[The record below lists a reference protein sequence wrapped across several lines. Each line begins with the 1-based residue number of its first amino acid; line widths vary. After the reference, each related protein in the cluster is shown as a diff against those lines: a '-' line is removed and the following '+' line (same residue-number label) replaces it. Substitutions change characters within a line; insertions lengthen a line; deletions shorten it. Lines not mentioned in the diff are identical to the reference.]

1 MPRADRLETGM
12 DMATGTDIAELGFDP
27 GTFATALMAPEE
39 FRSKDRLIW
48 AGIDIGV
55 ASCGLC
61 LVDALN
67 HEIVLMASHLF
78 KSPVVDKKKATAAPE
93 SLASVRRGA
102 RSVRRSIMREGR
114 RKKAIRAV
122 LADFGL
128 IPSDAG
134 GEWFSA
140 RRDERETVKLR
151 AKALRYPLNPRELAR
166 VLYSFAGHRG
176 YIDHG
181 KSDKEDDAGKV
192 KKALAANHTALADGG
207 CETFGQY
214 LAGQPRSRNRAGDY
228 SYTADIGMTVDEV
241 RTIFAR
247 QRELGSEIATEALEE
262 RYIDEL
268 TWLTDTSKRDM
279 STYLKVGFCTYRGAP
294 YRRGAMSTISF
305 EMVRAHQT
313 LCNTVILHADGSSS
327 SIPGNTRIEI
337 VRELFAVR
345 KSVKPLKWSG
355 LRRRLGLAGDDSFKG
370 RPVEE
375 EKRECI
381 ALPAWSVLCSGLYDG
396 HRDLLERLH
405 DRIDDADA
413 VCAAL
418 TFASSAASL
427 AGRLAPLALTD
438 DEVEAIADLPYSA
451 RLFSGYASASL
462 EALQMLR
469 GTFED
474 PCIMNLK
481 QAEEESGLAQVRAM
495 LAEERGESAD
505 GLLCAFSE
513 YDPTCKNPVVLRAT
527 AQVRR
532 MVNSAIRRYGLPDT
546 IRVEVARDL
555 KRSKHERK
563 IVEESNKARLE
574 LTEQAKK
581 DIIEFLGLPDG
592 HHVRGR
598 DLAMVK
604 LYREQGGKDPYTGA
618 GIDFRRMLEER
629 GYAEIDHILP
639 ISRTCDDS
647 QANKVLC
654 LTKSNR
660 DKSNRSPYEWMASGE
675 DSAPDWGEFRG
686 RMERW
691 AKNCEP
697 RRYARKKL
705 ANLTCENL
713 AERAGDFIDRNLND
727 TRYMSAALAKWLR
740 ECLPFP
746 RDNHEH
752 VSCVAGGATA
762 LMRSVW
768 GIGITGPD
776 GKKNR
781 DDDRHHAVDAAV
793 IACCTPGIVKNV
805 ALVNEGHVRAGAR
818 QRLLSDSLPYP
829 EFKEQVEAWIP
840 CIVPTLA
847 LPRTVTGSVLKDTVY
862 PYLGRD
868 EAGKDLYLT
877 VKRDKDGRIVERKV
891 NKATTMWKDGQ
902 GGCRKYDEMCALDA
916 VFDSSAGKRGRWT
929 FDPVYCIDIPKRD
942 DVIRTMRAFSKEKA
956 IDMWDTVDVPEGA
969 PRMTIRRGDV
979 LVCDGKAARF
989 HSYNIATNTVRFFP
1003 QRLGKQLQA
1012 TGPLSDEV
1020 FPSPMKW
1027 ESDIRVMQED
1037 CLGLCWLSF
1046 LAERAAVR
1054 VK

>member
-1 MPRADRLETGM
+1 MEKAPGM
-12 DMATGTDIAELGFDP
+12 DIGELGFDP
-27 GTFATALMAPEE
+27 GTFATALMTLEE
-39 FRSKDRLIW
+39 FRSKDRVIE
-48 AGIDIGV
+48 AGLDIGV

-61 LVDALN
+61 LVDVLN

-78 KSPVVDKKKATAAPE
+78 KSPVVDKKKASAAPE

-102 RSVRRSIMREGR
+102 RSVRRNIMREGR

-122 LADFGL
+122 LADAGL
-128 IPSDAG
+128 IPADAG

-140 RRDERETVKLR
+140 RRDERTVVKVR
-151 AKALRYPLNPRELAR
+151 AKALKYPLNSRELAR
-166 VLYSFAGHRG
+166 VLYSFASHRG

-192 KKALAANHTALADGG
+192 KKALAANHAALADGE

-214 LAGQPRSRNRAGDY
+214 LSGQPRSRNRAGDY

-262 RYIDEL
+262 RYIAEL
-268 TWLTDTSKRDM
+268 TWLTDTSKCDM

-313 LCNTVILHADGSSS
+313 LCNAVILHGDGSSS
-327 SIPGNTRIEI
+327 TIPGGVRIEI
-337 VRELFAVR
+337 VRELFAVK

-355 LRRRLGLAGDDSFKG
+355 LRRRLGLAEDDLFKG

-375 EKRECI
+375 EKRDCI
-381 ALPAWSVLCSGLYDG
+381 ALPAWAVLCSGLYDN
-396 HRDLLERLH
+396 HRNLLERLH
-405 DRIDDADA
+405 DHVDDADA
-413 VCAAL
+413 VCSAL

-438 DEVEAIADLPYSA
+438 DEVEAVVDLPYSA

-462 EALQMLR
+462 EALQILR

-474 PCIMNLK
+474 PRIMNLR
-481 QAEEESGLAQVRAM
+481 QAEEASGLAQVRAM
-495 LAEERGESAD
+495 LTEERGESSD

-532 MVNSAIRRYGLPDT
+532 MVNSAIRHYGLPDI
-546 IRVEVARDL
+546 IRVEVAREL
-555 KRSKHERK
+555 KRSKHERE
-563 IVEESNKARLE
+563 IVAEGNRARLE
-574 LTEQAKK
+574 LNEQAKR
-581 DIIEFLGLPDG
+581 DIIEFFGLPDG

-604 LYREQGGKDPYTGA
+604 LYREQGGKDPYSGSS
-618 GIDFRRMLEER
+618 IDFRRMLEEH

-647 QANKVLC
+647 QTNKVLC

-660 DKSNRSPYEWMASGE
+660 DKSNRSPFEWMASGE
-675 DSAPDWGEFRG
+675 DSAPNWGEFCG

-746 RDNHEH
+746 KDDHEH
-752 VSCVAGGATA
+752 VFCVAGGATA
-762 LMRSVW
+762 LMRGVW
-768 GIGITGPD
+768 GVGITGPD
-776 GKKNR
+776 GRKNR

-805 ALVNEGHVRAGAR
+805 ALVNEGHASAEAR
-818 QRLLSDSLPYP
+818 LRLFRDSLPYP
-829 EFKEQVEAWIP
+829 EFKEQVDAWIP
-840 CIVPTLA
+840 CIVPTLT

-877 VKRDKDGRIVERKV
+877 VKKDKEGRTVEKKV

-902 GGCRKYDEMCALDA
+902 GGCRAYGAMCALDA
-916 VFDSSAGKRGRWT
+916 VFDASAGKRGKWT
-929 FDPVYCIDIPKRD
+929 FDPVYCIDIPQRD
-942 DVIRTMRAFSKEKA
+942 DEIRTMRVFSKEKA
-956 IDMWDTVDVPEGA
+956 IDMWDTVEVPEDA
-969 PRMTIRRGDV
+969 PRMTMRRGDV

-989 HSYNIATNTVRFFP
+989 HFYNVSSGAIFTVANRSRDP
-1003 QRLGKQLQA
+1003 KQLQL
-1012 TGPLSDEV
+1012 TGPLSNER
-1020 FPSPMKW
+1020 FPTPSKW
-1027 ESDIRVMQED
+1027 GPDIKVMQED

-1046 LAERAAVR
+1046 LAERAAAQM
-1054 VK
+1054 K

>member
-1 MPRADRLETGM
+1 MEKAPGM
-12 DMATGTDIAELGFDP
+12 DIGELGFDP
-27 GTFATALMAPEE
+27 GTFATALMTLEE
-39 FRSKDRLIW
+39 FRSKDRVIW
-48 AGIDIGV
+48 AGLDIGV

-61 LVDALN
+61 LVDVLN

-78 KSPVVDKKKATAAPE
+78 KSPVVDKKKASAAPE

-102 RSVRRSIMREGR
+102 RSVRRNIMREGR

-122 LADFGL
+122 LADAGL
-128 IPSDAG
+128 IPADAG

-140 RRDERETVKLR
+140 RRDEHTVVKVR
-151 AKALRYPLNPRELAR
+151 AKALKYPLNSRELAR
-166 VLYSFAGHRG
+166 VLYSFASHRG

-192 KKALAANHTALADGG
+192 KKALAANHAALADGE

-214 LAGQPRSRNRAGDY
+214 LSGQPRSRNRAGDY

-262 RYIDEL
+262 RYIAEL

-313 LCNTVILHADGSSS
+313 LCNAVILHGDGSSS
-327 SIPGNTRIEI
+327 TIPGDVRIEI
-337 VRELFAVR
+337 VRELFAVK
-345 KSVKPLKWSG
+345 KSVKPLKWSA
-355 LRRRLGLAGDDSFKG
+355 LRRRLGLAEDDLFKG
-370 RPVEE
+370 CPVEE
-375 EKRECI
+375 EKRDCI
-381 ALPAWSVLCSGLYDG
+381 ALPAWAVLCSGLYDN
-396 HRDLLERLH
+396 HRNLLERLH
-405 DRIDDADA
+405 DHVDDADA
-413 VCAAL
+413 VCSAL

-438 DEVEAIADLPYSA
+438 DEVEVVVDLPYSA

-474 PCIMNLK
+474 PRIMNLR
-481 QAEEESGLAQVRAM
+481 QAEEASGLAQVRAM
-495 LAEERGESAD
+495 LTEERGESSD

-532 MVNSAIRRYGLPDT
+532 MVNSAIRHYGLPDI

-555 KRSKHERK
+555 KRSKHERE
-563 IVEESNKARLE
+563 IVAEGNRARLE
-574 LTEQAKK
+574 LNEQAKR
-581 DIIEFLGLPDG
+581 DIIEFFGLPDG

-604 LYREQGGKDPYTGA
+604 LYREQGGKDPYTGS
-618 GIDFRRMLEER
+618 GIDFRRMLEEH

-647 QANKVLC
+647 QTNKVLC

-660 DKSNRSPYEWMASGE
+660 DKSNRSPFEWMASGE
-675 DSAPDWGEFRG
+675 DSAPDWGEFCG

-746 RDNHEH
+746 KDDHEH
-752 VSCVAGGATA
+752 VFCVAGGATA
-762 LMRSVW
+762 LMRGVW
-768 GIGITGPD
+768 GVGITGPD
-776 GKKNR
+776 GRKNR

-805 ALVNEGHVRAGAR
+805 ALVNEGHAGAEA
-818 QRLLSDSLPYP
+818 RLRLFRDSLPYP
-829 EFKEQVEAWIP
+829 EFKEQVDAWIP
-840 CIVPTLA
+840 CIVPTLT
-847 LPRTVTGSVLKDTVY
+847 LPRSVTGSVLKDTVY

-877 VKRDKDGRIVERKV
+877 VKKDKEGRTVEKKV

-902 GGCRKYDEMCALDA
+902 GGCRAYGAMCALDA
-916 VFDSSAGKRGRWT
+916 VFDASAGKRGKWA
-929 FDPVYCIDIPKRD
+929 FDPVYCIDIPQRD
-942 DVIRTMRAFSKEKA
+942 DEIRTMRVFSKEKA
-956 IDMWDTVDVPEGA
+956 IDMWDTVEVPEDA

-989 HSYNIATNTVRFFP
+989 YCFDISVNAIKLFS
-1003 QRLGKQLQA
+1003 QRGGKTLQA
-1012 TGPLSDEV
+1012 TGPLSDEA
-1020 FPSPMKW
+1020 FPSPSKW
-1027 ESDIRVMQED
+1027 GSDIRVMQED

-1046 LAERAAVR
+1046 LRERAMSQT
-1054 VK
+1054 K

>member
-1 MPRADRLETGM
+1 MEKAPGM
-12 DMATGTDIAELGFDP
+12 DIGELGFDP
-27 GTFATALMAPEE
+27 GTFATALMTLEE
-39 FRSKDRLIW
+39 FRSKDRVIW
-48 AGIDIGV
+48 AGLDIGV

-61 LVDALN
+61 LVDVLN

-78 KSPVVDKKKATAAPE
+78 KSPVVDKKKASAAPE

-102 RSVRRSIMREGR
+102 RSVRRNIMREGR

-122 LADFGL
+122 LADAGL
-128 IPSDAG
+128 IPADAG

-140 RRDERETVKLR
+140 RRDERTVVKVR
-151 AKALRYPLNPRELAR
+151 AKALKYPLNSRELAR
-166 VLYSFAGHRG
+166 VLYSFASHRG

-192 KKALAANHTALADGG
+192 KKALAANHAALADGE

-214 LAGQPRSRNRAGDY
+214 LSGQPRSRNRAGDY

-262 RYIDEL
+262 RYIAEL
-268 TWLTDTSKRDM
+268 TWLTDTSKCDM

-313 LCNTVILHADGSSS
+313 LCNAVILHGDGSTST
-327 SIPGNTRIEI
+327 IPGGVRIEI
-337 VRELFAVR
+337 VRELFAVK

-355 LRRRLGLAGDDSFKG
+355 LRRRLALAEDDLFKG
-370 RPVEE
+370 CPVEE
-375 EKRECI
+375 EKRDCI
-381 ALPAWSVLCSGLYDG
+381 ALPAWAVLCSGLYDNY
-396 HRDLLERLH
+396 RNLLERLH
-405 DRIDDADA
+405 DHVDDADA
-413 VCAAL
+413 VCSAL

-438 DEVEAIADLPYSA
+438 DEVEAVVDLPYSA

-474 PCIMNLK
+474 PRIMNLR
-481 QAEEESGLAQVRAM
+481 QAEEASGLAQVRAM
-495 LAEERGESAD
+495 LTEERGESSD

-532 MVNSAIRRYGLPDT
+532 MVNSAIRHYGLPDI
-546 IRVEVARDL
+546 IRVEVAREL
-555 KRSKHERK
+555 KRSKHERE
-563 IVEESNKARLE
+563 IVAEGNRARLE
-574 LTEQAKK
+574 LNEQAKR
-581 DIIEFLGLPDG
+581 DIIEFFGLPDG

-604 LYREQGGKDPYTGA
+604 LYREQGGKDPYSGS
-618 GIDFRRMLEER
+618 GIDFRRMLEEH

-647 QANKVLC
+647 QTNKVLC

-660 DKSNRSPYEWMASGE
+660 DKSNRSPFEWMASGE
-675 DSAPDWGEFRG
+675 DSAPNWGEFCG

-746 RDNHEH
+746 KDDHEH
-752 VSCVAGGATA
+752 VFCVAGGATA
-762 LMRSVW
+762 LMRGVW
-768 GIGITGPD
+768 GVGITGPD
-776 GKKNR
+776 GRKNR

-805 ALVNEGHVRAGAR
+805 ALVNEGHASAEAR
-818 QRLLSDSLPYP
+818 LRLFRDSLPYP
-829 EFKEQVEAWIP
+829 EFKEQVDAWIP
-840 CIVPTLA
+840 CIVPTLT

-877 VKRDKDGRIVERKV
+877 VKKDKEGRTVEKKV

-902 GGCRKYDEMCALDA
+902 GGCRAYGAMCALDA
-916 VFDSSAGKRGRWT
+916 VFDASAGKRGKWT
-929 FDPVYCIDIPKRD
+929 FDPVYCIDIPQRD
-942 DVIRTMRAFSKEKA
+942 DEIRTMRVFSKEKA
-956 IDMWDTVDVPEGA
+956 IDMWDTVEVPEDA

-989 HSYNIATNTVRFFP
+989 HFYNVSNGAIFTVANRSRDP
-1003 QRLGKQLQA
+1003 KQLQL
-1012 TGPLSDEV
+1012 TGPLSNER
-1020 FPSPMKW
+1020 FPTPSKW
-1027 ESDIRVMQED
+1027 GPDIKVMQED

-1046 LAERAAVR
+1046 LAERAAAQM
-1054 VK
+1054 K

>member
-1 MPRADRLETGM
+1 MEKAPGM
-12 DMATGTDIAELGFDP
+12 DIGELGFDP
-27 GTFATALMAPEE
+27 GTFATALMTLEE
-39 FRSKDRLIW
+39 FRSKDRVIW
-48 AGIDIGV
+48 AGLDIGV

-61 LVDALN
+61 LVDVLN

-78 KSPVVDKKKATAAPE
+78 KSPVVDKKKASAAPE

-102 RSVRRSIMREGR
+102 RSVRRNIMREGR

-122 LADFGL
+122 LADAGL
-128 IPSDAG
+128 IPADAG

-140 RRDERETVKLR
+140 RRDERTVVKVR
-151 AKALRYPLNPRELAR
+151 AKALKYPLNSRELAR
-166 VLYSFAGHRG
+166 VLYSFASHRG

-192 KKALAANHTALADGG
+192 KKALAANHAALADGE

-214 LAGQPRSRNRAGDY
+214 LSGQPRSRNRAGDY

-262 RYIDEL
+262 RYIAEL

-313 LCNTVILHADGSSS
+313 LCNAVILHGDGSSS
-327 SIPGNTRIEI
+327 TIPGDVRIEI
-337 VRELFAVR
+337 VRELFAVK

-355 LRRRLGLAGDDSFKG
+355 LRRRLGLAEDDLFKG
-370 RPVEE
+370 CPVEE
-375 EKRECI
+375 EKRDCI
-381 ALPAWSVLCSGLYDG
+381 ALPAWAVLCSGLYDN
-396 HRDLLERLH
+396 HRNLLERLH
-405 DRIDDADA
+405 DHVDDADA
-413 VCAAL
+413 VCSAL

-438 DEVEAIADLPYSA
+438 DEVEAVVDLPYSA

-474 PCIMNLK
+474 PRIMNLR
-481 QAEEESGLAQVRAM
+481 QAEEASGLAQVRAM
-495 LAEERGESAD
+495 LTEERGESSD

-532 MVNSAIRRYGLPDT
+532 MVNSAIRHYGLPDI

-555 KRSKHERK
+555 KRSKHERE
-563 IVEESNKARLE
+563 IVAEGNRARLE
-574 LTEQAKK
+574 LNEQAKR
-581 DIIEFLGLPDG
+581 DIIEFFGLPDG
-592 HHVRGR
+592 HHVLGR

-604 LYREQGGKDPYTGA
+604 LYREQGGKDPYTGS
-618 GIDFRRMLEER
+618 GIDFRRMLEEH

-647 QANKVLC
+647 QTNKVLC

-660 DKSNRSPYEWMASGE
+660 DKSNRSPFEWMASGE
-675 DSAPDWGEFRG
+675 DSAPNWGEFCG

-746 RDNHEH
+746 KDDHEH
-752 VSCVAGGATA
+752 VFCVAGGATA
-762 LMRSVW
+762 LMRGVW
-768 GIGITGPD
+768 GVGITGPD
-776 GKKNR
+776 GRKNR

-805 ALVNEGHVRAGAR
+805 ALVNEGHASAEAR
-818 QRLLSDSLPYP
+818 LRLFRDSLPYP
-829 EFKEQVEAWIP
+829 EFKEQVDAWIP
-840 CIVPTLA
+840 CIVPTLT

-877 VKRDKDGRIVERKV
+877 VKKDKEGRTVEKKV

-902 GGCRKYDEMCALDA
+902 GGCRAYGAMCALDA
-916 VFDSSAGKRGRWT
+916 VFDASAGKRGKWT
-929 FDPVYCIDIPKRD
+929 FDPVYCIDIPQRD
-942 DVIRTMRAFSKEKA
+942 DEIRTMRVFSKEKA
-956 IDMWDTVDVPEGA
+956 IDLWDTVEVPDDA
-969 PRMTIRRGDV
+969 SRMTIRRGDV

-989 HSYNIATNTVRFFP
+989 YCFDISVNAIKLFS
-1003 QRLGKQLQA
+1003 QRGGKTLQA
-1012 TGPLSDEV
+1012 TGPLSDKS
-1020 FPSPMKW
+1020 FPSPSKW
-1027 ESDIRVMQED
+1027 GADIRVMQED

-1046 LAERAAVR
+1046 LAERAAVAQ
-1054 VK
+1054 VE

>member
-1 MPRADRLETGM
+1 MDKAPGM
-12 DMATGTDIAELGFDP
+12 DIGELGFDP
-27 GTFATALMAPEE
+27 GTFATALMTLEE
-39 FRSKDRLIW
+39 FRSKDRVIW
-48 AGIDIGV
+48 AGLDIGV

-61 LVDALN
+61 LVDVLN

-78 KSPVVDKKKATAAPE
+78 KSPVVDKKKASAAPE

-102 RSVRRSIMREGR
+102 RSVRRNIMREGR

-122 LADFGL
+122 LADAGL
-128 IPSDAG
+128 IPADAG

-140 RRDERETVKLR
+140 RRDERTVVKVR
-151 AKALRYPLNPRELAR
+151 AKALKYPLNSRELAR
-166 VLYSFAGHRG
+166 VLYSFASHRG

-192 KKALAANHTALADGG
+192 KKALAANHAALAVGE

-214 LAGQPRSRNRAGDY
+214 LSGQPRSRNRAGDY

-247 QRELGSEIATEALEE
+247 QREFGSEIATEALEE
-262 RYIDEL
+262 RYIAEL

-279 STYLKVGFCTYRGAP
+279 STYLEVGFCTYRGAP

-305 EMVRAHQT
+305 AMVRAHQT
-313 LCNTVILHADGSSS
+313 LCNAVILHGDGSTST
-327 SIPGNTRIEI
+327 IPGDVRIEI
-337 VRELFAVR
+337 VRELFAVK

-355 LRRRLGLAGDDSFKG
+355 LRRRLGLAEDDLFKG
-370 RPVEE
+370 CPVEE
-375 EKRECI
+375 EKRDCI
-381 ALPAWSVLCSGLYDG
+381 ALPAWAVLCSGLYDN
-396 HRDLLERLH
+396 HRNLLERLH
-405 DRIDDADA
+405 DNIDDADA
-413 VCAAL
+413 VCSAL

-438 DEVEAIADLPYSA
+438 DEVEAIVDLPYSA

-474 PCIMNLK
+474 PRIMNLR
-481 QAEEESGLAQVRAM
+481 QAEEASGLAQVRTM
-495 LAEERGESAD
+495 LTEERGESSD

-532 MVNSAIRRYGLPDT
+532 MVNSAIRHYGLPDI

-555 KRSKHERK
+555 KRSKHERE
-563 IVEESNKARLE
+563 IVAEGNRARLE
-574 LTEQAKK
+574 LNEQAKR
-581 DIIEFLGLPDG
+581 DIIEFFGLPDG
-592 HHVRGR
+592 YHVRGR

-618 GIDFRRMLEER
+618 GIDFRRMLEEH

-647 QANKVLC
+647 QTNKVLC

-660 DKSNRSPYEWMASGE
+660 DKSNRSPFEWMASGE
-675 DSAPDWGEFRG
+675 DSAPDWGEFCG
-686 RMERW
+686 RMKRW

-697 RRYARKKL
+697 RRYANKKL

-713 AERAGDFIDRNLND
+713 AERTGDFIDRNLND
-727 TRYMSAALAKWLR
+727 TRYMSTALAKWLR
-740 ECLPFP
+740 ERLPFP

-752 VSCVAGGATA
+752 VFCIAGGATA
-762 LMRSVW
+762 LMRGVW

-776 GKKNR
+776 GRKNR

-805 ALVNEGHVRAGAR
+805 ALVNEGHARAEER
-818 QRLLSDSLPYP
+818 QRLFRDSLPYP
-829 EFKEQVEAWIP
+829 EFKEQVDAWIP
-840 CIVPTLA
+840 CIVPTLT

-868 EAGKDLYLT
+868 EAGKDLYLAVKKDKEGRT
-877 VKRDKDGRIVERKV
+877 VEKKV
-891 NKATTMWKDGQ
+891 NKATTMWKDGR
-902 GGCRKYDEMCALDA
+902 GGCRAYGAMCALDA
-916 VFDSSAGKRGRWT
+916 VFDASAGKRGKWT
-929 FDPVYCIDIPKRD
+929 FDPVYCIDIPQRD
-942 DVIRTMRAFSKEKA
+942 DGIRSMRVFSKEKA
-956 IDMWDTVDVPEGA
+956 IDMWDTVEVPEDA

-989 HSYNIATNTVRFFP
+989 YCFDISVNAIKLFS
-1003 QRLGKQLQA
+1003 QRGGKALQA
-1012 TGPLSDEV
+1012 TGPLSDES
-1020 FPSPMKW
+1020 FPSPSKW
-1027 ESDIRVMQED
+1027 GTDIRVMQED

-1046 LAERAAVR
+1046 LAERAAAQM
-1054 VK
+1054 K

>member
-1 MPRADRLETGM
+1 MDKVPGM
-12 DMATGTDIAELGFDP
+12 DIGELGFDP
-27 GTFATALMAPEE
+27 GTFATALMTLEE
-39 FRSKDRLIW
+39 FRSKDRVIW
-48 AGIDIGV
+48 AGLDIGV

-61 LVDALN
+61 LVDVLN

-78 KSPVVDKKKATAAPE
+78 KSPVVDKKKASAAPE

-102 RSVRRSIMREGR
+102 RSVRRNIMREGR

-122 LADFGL
+122 LADAGL
-128 IPSDAG
+128 IPADAG

-140 RRDERETVKLR
+140 RRDERTVVKVR
-151 AKALRYPLNPRELAR
+151 AKALKYPLNSRELAR
-166 VLYSFAGHRG
+166 VLYSFASHRG

-192 KKALAANHTALADGG
+192 KKALAANHAALADGE

-214 LAGQPRSRNRAGDY
+214 LSGQPRSRNRAGDY

-262 RYIDEL
+262 RYIAEL

-313 LCNTVILHADGSSS
+313 LCNAVILHGDGSSS
-327 SIPGNTRIEI
+327 TIPGDVRIDI
-337 VRELFAVR
+337 VRELFAVK

-355 LRRRLGLAGDDSFKG
+355 LRRRLGLAEDDLFKG
-370 RPVEE
+370 CPIEE
-375 EKRECI
+375 EKRDCI
-381 ALPAWSVLCSGLYDG
+381 ALPAWAVLCSGLYDN
-396 HRDLLERLH
+396 HRNLLERMH
-405 DRIDDADA
+405 DHVDDADA
-413 VCAAL
+413 VCSAL

-438 DEVEAIADLPYSA
+438 DEVEAVVDLPYSA

-474 PCIMNLK
+474 PCIMNLR
-481 QAEEESGLAQVRAM
+481 QAEEASGLAQVRAM
-495 LAEERGESAD
+495 LTEERGESSD

-532 MVNSAIRRYGLPDT
+532 MVNSAIRHYGLPDI
-546 IRVEVARDL
+546 IRVEVAREL
-555 KRSKHERK
+555 KRSKHERE
-563 IVEESNKARLE
+563 IVAEGNRARLE
-574 LTEQAKK
+574 LNEQAKR
-581 DIIEFLGLPDG
+581 DIIEFFGLPDG

-604 LYREQGGKDPYTGA
+604 LYREQGGKDPYSGS
-618 GIDFRRMLEER
+618 GIDFRRMLEEH

-647 QANKVLC
+647 QTNKVLC

-660 DKSNRSPYEWMASGE
+660 DKSNRSPFEWMASGE
-675 DSAPDWGEFRG
+675 DSAPNWGEFCG

-746 RDNHEH
+746 KDDHEH
-752 VSCVAGGATA
+752 VFCVAGGATA
-762 LMRSVW
+762 LMRGVW
-768 GIGITGPD
+768 GVGITGPD
-776 GKKNR
+776 GRKNR

-805 ALVNEGHVRAGAR
+805 ALVNEGHASAEAR
-818 QRLLSDSLPYP
+818 LRLFRDSLPYP
-829 EFKEQVEAWIP
+829 EFKEQVDAWIP
-840 CIVPTLA
+840 CIVPTLT

-877 VKRDKDGRIVERKV
+877 VKKDKEGRTVEKKV

-902 GGCRKYDEMCALDA
+902 GGCRAYGSMCALDA
-916 VFDSSAGKRGRWT
+916 VFDASAGKRGKWK
-929 FDPVYCIDIPKRD
+929 FDPVYCIDIPQRD
-942 DVIRTMRAFSKEKA
+942 DEIRTMRVFSKEKA
-956 IDMWDTVDVPEGA
+956 IDMWDTVEVPEDA

-989 HSYNIATNTVRFFP
+989 YCFDISVNAIKLFS
-1003 QRLGKQLQA
+1003 QRGEKTLQA
-1012 TGPLSDEV
+1012 TGPLSDES
-1020 FPSPMKW
+1020 FPSPSKW
-1027 ESDIRVMQED
+1027 GTDIRVMQED

-1046 LAERAAVR
+1046 LAERAAAQM
-1054 VK
+1054 K

>member
-1 MPRADRLETGM
+1 MEKAPGM
-12 DMATGTDIAELGFDP
+12 DIGELGFDP
-27 GTFATALMAPEE
+27 GTFATALMTLEE
-39 FRSKDRLIW
+39 FRSKDRVIW
-48 AGIDIGV
+48 AGLDIGV

-61 LVDALN
+61 LVDVLN

-78 KSPVVDKKKATAAPE
+78 KSPVVDKKKASAAPE

-102 RSVRRSIMREGR
+102 RSVRRNIMREGR

-122 LADFGL
+122 LADAGL
-128 IPSDAG
+128 IPADAG

-140 RRDERETVKLR
+140 RRDERTVVKVR
-151 AKALRYPLNPRELAR
+151 AKALKYPLNSRELAR
-166 VLYSFAGHRG
+166 VLYSFASHRG

-192 KKALAANHTALADGG
+192 KKALAANHAALADGE

-214 LAGQPRSRNRAGDY
+214 LSGQPRSRNRAGDY

-262 RYIDEL
+262 RYIAEL

-313 LCNTVILHADGSSS
+313 LCNAVILHGDGSSS
-327 SIPGNTRIEI
+327 TIPGDVRIEI
-337 VRELFAVR
+337 VRELFAVK

-355 LRRRLGLAGDDSFKG
+355 LRRRLGLAEDDLFKG
-370 RPVEE
+370 CPVEE
-375 EKRECI
+375 EKRDCI
-381 ALPAWSVLCSGLYDG
+381 ALPAWAVLCSGLYDN
-396 HRDLLERLH
+396 HRNLLERLH
-405 DRIDDADA
+405 DHVDDADA
-413 VCAAL
+413 VCSAL

-438 DEVEAIADLPYSA
+438 DEVEAVVDLPYSA

-474 PCIMNLK
+474 PRIMNLR
-481 QAEEESGLAQVRAM
+481 QAEEASGLAQVRAM
-495 LAEERGESAD
+495 LTEERGESSD

-532 MVNSAIRRYGLPDT
+532 MVNSAIRHYGLPDI

-555 KRSKHERK
+555 KRSKHERE
-563 IVEESNKARLE
+563 IVAEGNRARLE
-574 LTEQAKK
+574 LNEQAKR
-581 DIIEFLGLPDG
+581 DIIEFFGLPDG

-604 LYREQGGKDPYTGA
+604 LYREQGGKDPYTGS
-618 GIDFRRMLEER
+618 GIDFRRMLEEH

-647 QANKVLC
+647 QTNKVLC

-660 DKSNRSPYEWMASGE
+660 DKSNRSPFEWMASGE
-675 DSAPDWGEFRG
+675 DSAPNWGEFCG

-746 RDNHEH
+746 KDDHEH
-752 VSCVAGGATA
+752 VFCVAGGATA
-762 LMRSVW
+762 LMRGVW
-768 GIGITGPD
+768 GVGITGPD
-776 GKKNR
+776 GRKNR

-805 ALVNEGHVRAGAR
+805 ALVNEGHASAEAR
-818 QRLLSDSLPYP
+818 LRLFRDSLPYP
-829 EFKEQVEAWIP
+829 EFKEQVDAWIP
-840 CIVPTLA
+840 CIVPTLT

-877 VKRDKDGRIVERKV
+877 VKKDKEGRTVEKKV

-902 GGCRKYDEMCALDA
+902 GGCRAYGAMCALDA
-916 VFDSSAGKRGRWT
+916 VFDASAGKRGKWT
-929 FDPVYCIDIPKRD
+929 FDPVYCIDIPQRD
-942 DVIRTMRAFSKEKA
+942 DEIRTMRVFSKEKA
-956 IDMWDTVDVPEGA
+956 IDLWDTVEVPDDA
-969 PRMTIRRGDV
+969 SRMTIRRGDV

-989 HSYNIATNTVRFFP
+989 YCFDISVNAIKLFS
-1003 QRLGKQLQA
+1003 QRGGKTLQA
-1012 TGPLSDEV
+1012 TGPLSDKS
-1020 FPSPMKW
+1020 FPSPSKW
-1027 ESDIRVMQED
+1027 GADIRVMQED

-1046 LAERAAVR
+1046 LAERAAVAQ
-1054 VK
+1054 VE

>member
-1 MPRADRLETGM
+1 MDKSLEVETG
-12 DMATGTDIAELGFDP
+12 ELGFDP
-27 GTFATALMAPEE
+27 GTFATALMTLEE
-39 FRSKDRLIW
+39 FRSKDRVIW
-48 AGIDIGV
+48 AGLDIGV

-61 LVDALN
+61 LVDVLN

-102 RSVRRSIMREGR
+102 RSVRRNIMREGR

-122 LADFGL
+122 LADAGL
-128 IPSDAG
+128 IPADAG

-140 RRDERETVKLR
+140 RRDERTVVKLR
-151 AKALRYPLNPRELAR
+151 AKALQYPLNSRELAR
-166 VLYSFAGHRG
+166 VLYSFASHRG

-181 KSDKEDDAGKV
+181 KSDTDDDAGKV
-192 KKALAANHTALADGG
+192 KKALAANRAALADGG

-228 SYTADIGMTVDEV
+228 SYTADISMTVDEV

-247 QRELGSEIATEALEE
+247 QRELGSEVATEALEE
-262 RYIDEL
+262 RYIAEL

-313 LCNTVILHADGSSS
+313 LCNTVILHGDGSSS
-327 SIPGNTRIEI
+327 TIPGDVRIEI
-337 VRELFAVR
+337 VRELFAVK

-355 LRRRLGLAGDDSFKG
+355 LRRRLGLAEDDSFKG
-370 RPVEE
+370 RPAEE
-375 EKRECI
+375 EKRDCI
-381 ALPAWSVLCSGLYDG
+381 ALPAWSVLCSGLYED

-413 VCAAL
+413 VCSAL

-438 DEVEAIADLPYSA
+438 DEVEAIVDLPYSA

-462 EALQMLR
+462 EAIQMLR

-474 PCIMNLK
+474 PRIMNLR
-481 QAEEESGLAQVRAM
+481 QAEVASGLAQVRAM

-505 GLLCAFSE
+505 GLLCAFSD

-532 MVNSAIRRYGLPDT
+532 MVNSAIRHYGLPDT

-555 KRSKHERK
+555 KRSRHERE
-563 IVEESNKARLE
+563 IVAESNRARLE
-574 LTEQAKK
+574 LNEQAKK
-581 DIIEFLGLPDG
+581 DIIEFLGLPDD

-675 DSAPDWGEFRG
+675 GSAPDWGEFCG
-686 RMERW
+686 RMERG

-697 RRYARKKL
+697 GRYARKKL

-727 TRYMSAALAKWLR
+727 TRYMSTALAKWLR

-746 RDNHEH
+746 KDTHEH
-752 VSCVAGGATA
+752 VFCVAGGATA
-762 LMRSVW
+762 LMRGVW
-768 GIGITGPD
+768 GIGVTGPD

-805 ALVNEGHVRAGAR
+805 ALVNEGHVRAEAR
-818 QRLLSDSLPYP
+818 RRLLSDSLPYP
-829 EFKEQVEAWIP
+829 EFKEQVDAWIP

-868 EAGKDLYLT
+868 EAGKDLYLA
-877 VKRDKDGRIVERKV
+877 VKKDKEGRIVEKKV

-902 GGCRKYDEMCALDA
+902 GGCRAYGSMCALDA
-916 VFDSSAGKRGRWT
+916 VFDASAGKRGKWT
-929 FDPVYCIDIPKRD
+929 FDPVYCIDIPQRD
-942 DVIRTMRAFSKEKA
+942 DEIRTMRVFSKEKA
-956 IDMWDTVDVPEGA
+956 IDMWDTVEVPEDA

-989 HSYNIATNTVRFFP
+989 YCFDISVNAIKLFF
-1003 QRLGKQLQA
+1003 QRGGKTLQA
-1012 TGPLSDEV
+1012 TGPLSDKS
-1020 FPSPMKW
+1020 FPSPSKW
-1027 ESDIRVMQED
+1027 GADIRVMQED

-1046 LAERAAVR
+1046 LAERAAVAQ
-1054 VK
+1054 VE

>member
-1 MPRADRLETGM
+1 MEKAPGM
-12 DMATGTDIAELGFDP
+12 DIGELGFDP
-27 GTFATALMAPEE
+27 GTFATALMTLEE
-39 FRSKDRLIW
+39 FRSKDRVIW
-48 AGIDIGV
+48 AGLDIGV

-61 LVDALN
+61 LVDVLN

-78 KSPVVDKKKATAAPE
+78 KSPVVDKKKASAAPE

-102 RSVRRSIMREGR
+102 RSVRRNIMREGR

-122 LADFGL
+122 LADAGL
-128 IPSDAG
+128 IPADAG

-140 RRDERETVKLR
+140 RRDERTVVKVR
-151 AKALRYPLNPRELAR
+151 AKALKYPLNSRELAR
-166 VLYSFAGHRG
+166 VLYSFASHRG

-192 KKALAANHTALADGG
+192 KKALAANHAALADGE

-214 LAGQPRSRNRAGDY
+214 LSGQPRSRNRAGDY

-262 RYIDEL
+262 RYIAEL
-268 TWLTDTSKRDM
+268 TWLTDTGKCDM

-313 LCNTVILHADGSSS
+313 LCNAVILHGDGSSS
-327 SIPGNTRIEI
+327 TIPGGVRIEI
-337 VRELFAVR
+337 VRELFAVK

-355 LRRRLGLAGDDSFKG
+355 LRRRLGLAEDDLFKE

-375 EKRECI
+375 EKRDCI
-381 ALPAWSVLCSGLYDG
+381 ALPAWAVLCSGLYDN
-396 HRDLLERLH
+396 HRNLLERLH
-405 DRIDDADA
+405 DHVDDADA
-413 VCAAL
+413 VCSAL

-438 DEVEAIADLPYSA
+438 DEVEAVVDLPYSA

-474 PCIMNLK
+474 PRIMNLR
-481 QAEEESGLAQVRAM
+481 QAEEASGLAQVRAM
-495 LAEERGESAD
+495 LTEERGESSD

-532 MVNSAIRRYGLPDT
+532 MVNSAIRHYGLPDI
-546 IRVEVARDL
+546 IRVEVAREL
-555 KRSKHERK
+555 KRSKHERE
-563 IVEESNKARLE
+563 IVAEGNRARLE
-574 LTEQAKK
+574 LNEQAKR
-581 DIIEFLGLPDG
+581 DIIEFFGLPDG

-604 LYREQGGKDPYTGA
+604 LYREQGGKDPYSGSS
-618 GIDFRRMLEER
+618 IDFRRMLEEH

-647 QANKVLC
+647 QTNKVLC

-660 DKSNRSPYEWMASGE
+660 DKSNRSPFEWMASGE
-675 DSAPDWGEFRG
+675 DSAPNWGEFCG

-713 AERAGDFIDRNLND
+713 VERAGDFIDRNLND

-746 RDNHEH
+746 KDDHEH
-752 VSCVAGGATA
+752 VFCVAGGATA
-762 LMRSVW
+762 LMRGVW
-768 GIGITGPD
+768 GVGITGPD
-776 GKKNR
+776 GRKNR

-805 ALVNEGHVRAGAR
+805 ALVNEGHASAEAR
-818 QRLLSDSLPYP
+818 LRLFRDSLPYP
-829 EFKEQVEAWIP
+829 EFKEQVDAWIP
-840 CIVPTLA
+840 CIVPTLT

-877 VKRDKDGRIVERKV
+877 VKKDKEGRTVEKKV

-902 GGCRKYDEMCALDA
+902 GGCRAYGAMCALDA
-916 VFDSSAGKRGRWT
+916 VFDASAGKRGKWT
-929 FDPVYCIDIPKRD
+929 FDPVYCFDIPQRD
-942 DVIRTMRAFSKEKA
+942 DEIRTMRVFSKEKA
-956 IDMWDTVDVPEGA
+956 IDMWDTVEVPEDA
-969 PRMTIRRGDV
+969 PRMTMRRGDV

-989 HSYNIATNTVRFFP
+989 HFYNVSNGAIFTVANRSRDP
-1003 QRLGKQLQA
+1003 KQLQL
-1012 TGPLSDEV
+1012 TGPLSNER
-1020 FPSPMKW
+1020 FPTPSKW
-1027 ESDIRVMQED
+1027 GPDIKVMQED

-1046 LAERAAVR
+1046 LAERAAAQM
-1054 VK
+1054 K

>member
-1 MPRADRLETGM
+1 MDKASETESG
-12 DMATGTDIAELGFDP
+12 ELGFDP
-27 GTFATALMAPEE
+27 GTFATALMTLEE
-39 FRSKDRLIW
+39 FRSKDRVIW
-48 AGIDIGV
+48 AGLDIGV

-61 LVDALN
+61 LVDVLN

-78 KSPVVDKKKATAAPE
+78 KSPVVDKKKATASPE

-102 RSVRRSIMREGR
+102 RSVRRNIMREGR

-122 LADFGL
+122 LADAGL
-128 IPSDAG
+128 IPADAG

-140 RRDERETVKLR
+140 RRDERTTVKLR
-151 AKALRYPLNPRELAR
+151 AKALQYPLNSRELAR
-166 VLYSFAGHRG
+166 VLYSFASHRG

-181 KSDKEDDAGKV
+181 KSDKDDDAGKV
-192 KKALAANHTALADGG
+192 KKALAANRAALADGG

-247 QRELGSEIATEALEE
+247 QRELGSEVATEALEE
-262 RYIDEL
+262 RYIAEL

-313 LCNTVILHADGSSS
+313 LCNTVVLHADGSTST
-327 SIPGNTRIEI
+327 IPGDVRIEI
-337 VRELFAVR
+337 VRELFAVK

-355 LRRRLGLAGDDSFKG
+355 LRRRLGLAEDDSFKG
-370 RPVEE
+370 RPAEE
-375 EKRECI
+375 EKRDCI
-381 ALPAWSVLCSGLYDG
+381 ALPAWAVLCSGLYDS

-413 VCAAL
+413 VCSAL

-438 DEVEAIADLPYSA
+438 DEVEAIVDLPYSA

-474 PCIMNLK
+474 PRIMNLR
-481 QAEEESGLAQVRAM
+481 QAEVASGLAQVRAM

-505 GLLCAFSE
+505 GLLCAFSD

-532 MVNSAIRRYGLPDT
+532 MVNSAIRHYGLPDT

-555 KRSKHERK
+555 KRSKHERE
-563 IVEESNKARLE
+563 IVAESNRARLE
-574 LTEQAKK
+574 LNEQAKR

-618 GIDFRRMLEER
+618 GIDFRRMLEEH

-660 DKSNRSPYEWMASGE
+660 DKSNRSPYEWMTSGE
-675 DSAPDWGEFRG
+675 DSAPDWAEFCG

-697 RRYARKKL
+697 RRYTRKKL

-746 RDNHEH
+746 KDTHEH
-752 VSCVAGGATA
+752 VFCVAGGATA
-762 LMRSVW
+762 LMRGVW

-793 IACCTPGIVKNV
+793 IACCTADIVKNV
-805 ALVNEGHVRAGAR
+805 ALVNEGHARAAAR

-877 VKRDKDGRIVERKV
+877 VKKDKEGRTVEKKV
-891 NKATTMWKDGQ
+891 NKATTMWKDGR

-916 VFDSSAGKRGRWT
+916 VFVASAGKRGGWM
-929 FDPVYCIDIPKRD
+929 FDPVYCIDIPHRD

-1027 ESDIRVMQED
+1027 ESGIRVMQED

-1046 LAERAAVR
+1046 LAERAAAR

>member
-1 MPRADRLETGM
+1 MEKAPGM
-12 DMATGTDIAELGFDP
+12 DIGELGFDP
-27 GTFATALMAPEE
+27 GTFATALMTLEE
-39 FRSKDRLIW
+39 FRSKDRVIW
-48 AGIDIGV
+48 AGLDIGV

-61 LVDALN
+61 LVDVLN

-78 KSPVVDKKKATAAPE
+78 KSPVVDKKKASAAPE

-102 RSVRRSIMREGR
+102 RSVRRNIMREGR

-122 LADFGL
+122 LADAGL
-128 IPSDAG
+128 IPADAG

-140 RRDERETVKLR
+140 RRDERTVVKVR
-151 AKALRYPLNPRELAR
+151 AKALKYPLNSRELAR
-166 VLYSFAGHRG
+166 VLYSFASHRG

-192 KKALAANHTALADGG
+192 KKALAANHAALADGE

-214 LAGQPRSRNRAGDY
+214 LSGQPRSRNRAGDY
-228 SYTADIGMTVDEV
+228 SYTADIDMTVDEV

-262 RYIDEL
+262 RYIAEL

-313 LCNTVILHADGSSS
+313 LCNAVILHGDGSSS
-327 SIPGNTRIEI
+327 TIPGDVRIEI
-337 VRELFAVR
+337 VRELFAVK

-355 LRRRLGLAGDDSFKG
+355 LRRRLALAEDDLFKG
-370 RPVEE
+370 CPVEE
-375 EKRECI
+375 EKRDCI
-381 ALPAWSVLCSGLYDG
+381 ALPAWAVLCSGLYDNY
-396 HRDLLERLH
+396 RNLLERLH
-405 DRIDDADA
+405 DHVDDADA
-413 VCAAL
+413 VCSAL

-438 DEVEAIADLPYSA
+438 DEVEAVVDLPYSA

-474 PCIMNLK
+474 PRIMTLR
-481 QAEEESGLAQVRAM
+481 QAEEASGLAQVRAM
-495 LAEERGESAD
+495 LTEERGESSD

-532 MVNSAIRRYGLPDT
+532 MVNSAIRHYGLPDI

-555 KRSKHERK
+555 KRSKHERE
-563 IVEESNKARLE
+563 IVAEGNRARLE
-574 LTEQAKK
+574 LNEQAKR
-581 DIIEFLGLPDG
+581 DIIEFFGLPDG

-604 LYREQGGKDPYTGA
+604 LYREQGGKDPYTGS
-618 GIDFRRMLEER
+618 GIDFRRMLEEH

-647 QANKVLC
+647 QTNKVLC
-654 LTKSNR
+654 LTRSNR
-660 DKSNRSPYEWMASGE
+660 DKSNRSPFEWMASGE
-675 DSAPDWGEFRG
+675 DSAPDWDEFCG

-691 AKNCEP
+691 ANNCEP

-713 AERAGDFIDRNLND
+713 AERAGDFIARNLND
-727 TRYMSAALAKWLR
+727 TRYMSTALAKWLR

-746 RDNHEH
+746 KDDHEH
-752 VSCVAGGATA
+752 VFCVAGGATA
-762 LMRSVW
+762 LMRGVW
-768 GIGITGPD
+768 GVGITGPD
-776 GKKNR
+776 GRKNR
-781 DDDRHHAVDAAV
+781 DDDRHHAIDAAV

-805 ALVNEGHVRAGAR
+805 ALVNEGHAGAEA
-818 QRLLSDSLPYP
+818 RLRLFRDSLPYP
-829 EFKEQVEAWIP
+829 EFKEQVDAWIP
-840 CIVPTLA
+840 CIVPTLT

-877 VKRDKDGRIVERKV
+877 VKKDKEGRTVEKKV
-891 NKATTMWKDGQ
+891 NKATTMWKDRQ
-902 GGCRKYDEMCALDA
+902 GGCRAYGSMCALDA
-916 VFDSSAGKRGRWT
+916 VFDATAGKRGKWT
-929 FDPVYCIDIPKRD
+929 FDPVYCIDIPQRD
-942 DVIRTMRAFSKEKA
+942 DEIRTMRVFSKEKA
-956 IDMWDTVDVPEGA
+956 IDLWDTVEVPDDA
-969 PRMTIRRGDV
+969 SRMTIRRGDV

-989 HSYNIATNTVRFFP
+989 YCFDISVNAIKLFS
-1003 QRLGKQLQA
+1003 QRGGKTLQA
-1012 TGPLSDEV
+1012 TGPLSDKS
-1020 FPSPMKW
+1020 FPSPSKW
-1027 ESDIRVMQED
+1027 GADIRVMQED

-1046 LAERAAVR
+1046 LAERAAVAQ
-1054 VK
+1054 VE

>member
-1 MPRADRLETGM
+1 MEKAPGM
-12 DMATGTDIAELGFDP
+12 DIGELGFDP
-27 GTFATALMAPEE
+27 GTFATALMTLEE
-39 FRSKDRLIW
+39 FRSKDRVIW
-48 AGIDIGV
+48 AGLDIGV

-61 LVDALN
+61 LVDVLN

-78 KSPVVDKKKATAAPE
+78 KSPVVDKKKASAAPE

-102 RSVRRSIMREGR
+102 RSVRRNIMREGR

-122 LADFGL
+122 LADAGL
-128 IPSDAG
+128 IPADAG

-140 RRDERETVKLR
+140 RRDERTVVKVR
-151 AKALRYPLNPRELAR
+151 AKALKYPLNSRELAR
-166 VLYSFAGHRG
+166 VLYSFASHRG

-192 KKALAANHTALADGG
+192 KKALAANHAALADGE

-214 LAGQPRSRNRAGDY
+214 LSGQPRSRNRAGDY

-241 RTIFAR
+241 RMIFAR

-262 RYIDEL
+262 RYIAEL
-268 TWLTDTSKRDM
+268 TWLTDTSKCDM

-294 YRRGAMSTISF
+294 CRRGAMSTISF

-313 LCNTVILHADGSSS
+313 LCNAVILHGDGSSS
-327 SIPGNTRIEI
+327 TIPGGVRIEI
-337 VRELFAVR
+337 VRELFAVK

-355 LRRRLGLAGDDSFKG
+355 LRRRLGLAEDDLFKG

-375 EKRECI
+375 EKRDCI
-381 ALPAWSVLCSGLYDG
+381 ALPAWAVLCSGLYDN
-396 HRDLLERLH
+396 HRNLLERLH
-405 DRIDDADA
+405 DHVDDADA
-413 VCAAL
+413 VCSAL

-438 DEVEAIADLPYSA
+438 DEVEAVVDLPYSA

-474 PCIMNLK
+474 PRIMNLR
-481 QAEEESGLAQVRAM
+481 QAEEASGLAQVRAM
-495 LAEERGESAD
+495 LTEERGESSD

-532 MVNSAIRRYGLPDT
+532 MVNSAIRHYGLPDI
-546 IRVEVARDL
+546 IRVEVAREL
-555 KRSKHERK
+555 KRSKHERE
-563 IVEESNKARLE
+563 IVAEGNRARLE
-574 LTEQAKK
+574 LNEQAKR
-581 DIIEFLGLPDG
+581 DIIEFFGLPDG

-604 LYREQGGKDPYTGA
+604 LYREQGGKDPYSGS
-618 GIDFRRMLEER
+618 GIDFRRMLEEH

-647 QANKVLC
+647 QTNKVLC

-660 DKSNRSPYEWMASGE
+660 DKSNRSPFEWMASGE
-675 DSAPDWGEFRG
+675 DSAPNWGEFCG

-746 RDNHEH
+746 KDDHEH
-752 VSCVAGGATA
+752 VFCVAGGATA
-762 LMRSVW
+762 LMRGVW
-768 GIGITGPD
+768 GVGITGPD
-776 GKKNR
+776 GRKNR

-805 ALVNEGHVRAGAR
+805 ALVNEGHASAEAR
-818 QRLLSDSLPYP
+818 LRLFRDSLPYP
-829 EFKEQVEAWIP
+829 EFKEQVDAWIP
-840 CIVPTLA
+840 CIVPTLT

-877 VKRDKDGRIVERKV
+877 VKKDKEGRTVEKKV

-902 GGCRKYDEMCALDA
+902 GGCRAYGAMCALDA
-916 VFDSSAGKRGRWT
+916 VFDATAGKRGKWT
-929 FDPVYCIDIPKRD
+929 FDPVYCIDIPQRD
-942 DVIRTMRAFSKEKA
+942 DEIRTMRVFSKEKA
-956 IDMWDTVDVPEGA
+956 IDLWDTVEVPYDA
-969 PRMTIRRGDV
+969 SRMTIRRGDV

-989 HSYNIATNTVRFFP
+989 YCFDISVNAIKLFS
-1003 QRLGKQLQA
+1003 QRGGKTLQA
-1012 TGPLSDEV
+1012 TGPLSDKS
-1020 FPSPMKW
+1020 FPSPSKW
-1027 ESDIRVMQED
+1027 GADIRVMQED

-1046 LAERAAVR
+1046 LAERAAVAQ
-1054 VK
+1054 VE

>member
-1 MPRADRLETGM
+1 MEKAPGM
-12 DMATGTDIAELGFDP
+12 DIGELGFDP
-27 GTFATALMAPEE
+27 GTFATALMTLEE
-39 FRSKDRLIW
+39 FRSKDRVIW
-48 AGIDIGV
+48 AGLDIGV

-61 LVDALN
+61 LVDVLN

-78 KSPVVDKKKATAAPE
+78 KSPVVDKKKASAAPE

-102 RSVRRSIMREGR
+102 RSVRRNIMREGR

-122 LADFGL
+122 LADAGL
-128 IPSDAG
+128 IPADAG

-140 RRDERETVKLR
+140 RRDERTVVKVR
-151 AKALRYPLNPRELAR
+151 AKALKYPLNSRELAR
-166 VLYSFAGHRG
+166 VLYSFASHRG

-192 KKALAANHTALADGG
+192 KKALDANHAALADGE

-214 LAGQPRSRNRAGDY
+214 LSGQPRSRNRAGDY

-262 RYIDEL
+262 RYIAEL
-268 TWLTDTSKRDM
+268 TWLTDTSKCDM

-313 LCNTVILHADGSSS
+313 LCNAVILHGDGSSS
-327 SIPGNTRIEI
+327 TIPGGVRIEI
-337 VRELFAVR
+337 VRELFAVK

-355 LRRRLGLAGDDSFKG
+355 LRRRLGLAEDDLFKG

-375 EKRECI
+375 EKRDCI
-381 ALPAWSVLCSGLYDG
+381 ALPAWAVLCSGLYDN
-396 HRDLLERLH
+396 HRNLLERLH
-405 DRIDDADA
+405 DHVDDADA
-413 VCAAL
+413 VCSAL

-438 DEVEAIADLPYSA
+438 DEVEAVVDLPYSA

-474 PCIMNLK
+474 PRIMNLR
-481 QAEEESGLAQVRAM
+481 QAEEASGLAQVRAM
-495 LAEERGESAD
+495 LTEVRGESSD

-532 MVNSAIRRYGLPDT
+532 MVNSAIRHYGLPDI
-546 IRVEVARDL
+546 IRVEVAREL
-555 KRSKHERK
+555 KRSKHERE
-563 IVEESNKARLE
+563 IVAEGNRARLE
-574 LTEQAKK
+574 LNEQAKR
-581 DIIEFLGLPDG
+581 DIIEFFGLPDG

-604 LYREQGGKDPYTGA
+604 LYREQGGKDPYSGSS
-618 GIDFRRMLEER
+618 IDFRRMLEEH

-647 QANKVLC
+647 QTNKVLC

-660 DKSNRSPYEWMASGE
+660 DKSNRSPFEWMASGE
-675 DSAPDWGEFRG
+675 DSAPNWGEFCG

-746 RDNHEH
+746 KDDHEH
-752 VSCVAGGATA
+752 VFCAAGGATA
-762 LMRSVW
+762 LMRVVW
-768 GIGITGPD
+768 GVGITGPD
-776 GKKNR
+776 GRKNR

-805 ALVNEGHVRAGAR
+805 ALVNEGHASAEAR
-818 QRLLSDSLPYP
+818 LRLFRDSLPYP
-829 EFKEQVEAWIP
+829 EFKEQVDAWIP
-840 CIVPTLA
+840 CIVPTLT

-877 VKRDKDGRIVERKV
+877 VKKDKEGRTVEKKV

-902 GGCRKYDEMCALDA
+902 GGCRAYGAMCALDA
-916 VFDSSAGKRGRWT
+916 VFDASAGKRGKWT
-929 FDPVYCIDIPKRD
+929 FDPVYCIDIPQRD
-942 DVIRTMRAFSKEKA
+942 DEIRTMRVFSKEKA
-956 IDMWDTVDVPEGA
+956 IDMWDTVEVPEDA
-969 PRMTIRRGDV
+969 PRMTMRRGDV

-989 HSYNIATNTVRFFP
+989 HFYNVSNGAIFTVANRSRDP
-1003 QRLGKQLQA
+1003 KQLQL
-1012 TGPLSDEV
+1012 TGPLSNER
-1020 FPSPMKW
+1020 FPTPSKW
-1027 ESDIRVMQED
+1027 GPDIKVMQED

-1046 LAERAAVR
+1046 LAERAAAQM
-1054 VK
+1054 K

>member
-1 MPRADRLETGM
+1 MEKAPGM
-12 DMATGTDIAELGFDP
+12 DIGELGFDP
-27 GTFATALMAPEE
+27 GTFATALMTLEE
-39 FRSKDRLIW
+39 FRSKDRVIW
-48 AGIDIGV
+48 AGLDIGV

-61 LVDALN
+61 LVDVLN

-78 KSPVVDKKKATAAPE
+78 KSPVVDKKKASAAPE

-102 RSVRRSIMREGR
+102 RSVRRNIMREGR

-122 LADFGL
+122 LADAGL
-128 IPSDAG
+128 IPADAG

-140 RRDERETVKLR
+140 RRDERTVVKVR
-151 AKALRYPLNPRELAR
+151 AKALKYPLNSRELAR
-166 VLYSFAGHRG
+166 VLYSFASHRG

-192 KKALAANHTALADGG
+192 KKALAANHAALADGE

-214 LAGQPRSRNRAGDY
+214 LSGQPRSRNRAGDY

-247 QRELGSEIATEALEE
+247 QRELGSEIATEALED
-262 RYIDEL
+262 RYIAEL

-313 LCNTVILHADGSSS
+313 LCNAVILHGDGSSS
-327 SIPGNTRIEI
+327 TIPGDVRIEI
-337 VRELFAVR
+337 VRELFAVK

-355 LRRRLGLAGDDSFKG
+355 LRRRLGLAEDDLFKG

-375 EKRECI
+375 EKRDCI
-381 ALPAWSVLCSGLYDG
+381 ALPAWAVLCSGLYDN
-396 HRDLLERLH
+396 HRNLLDRLH
-405 DRIDDADA
+405 DHVDDADA
-413 VCAAL
+413 VCSAL

-438 DEVEAIADLPYSA
+438 DEVEAVVDLPYSA

-474 PCIMNLK
+474 PRIMNLR
-481 QAEEESGLAQVRAM
+481 QAEEASGLAQVRAM
-495 LAEERGESAD
+495 LTEERGESSD

-532 MVNSAIRRYGLPDT
+532 MVNSAIRHYGLPDI
-546 IRVEVARDL
+546 IRVEVAREL
-555 KRSKHERK
+555 KRSKHERE
-563 IVEESNKARLE
+563 IVAESNRARLE
-574 LTEQAKK
+574 LNEQAKR
-581 DIIEFLGLPDG
+581 DIIEFFGLPDG

-604 LYREQGGKDPYTGA
+604 LYREQGGKDPYSGS
-618 GIDFRRMLEER
+618 GIDFRRMLEEH

-647 QANKVLC
+647 QTNKVLC

-660 DKSNRSPYEWMASGE
+660 DKSNRSPFEWMASGE
-675 DSAPDWGEFRG
+675 DSAPNWGEFCG

-697 RRYARKKL
+697 RRYALKKL

-746 RDNHEH
+746 KDDHEH
-752 VSCVAGGATA
+752 VFCVAGGATA
-762 LMRSVW
+762 LMRGVW
-768 GIGITGPD
+768 GVGITGPD
-776 GKKNR
+776 GRKNR

-805 ALVNEGHVRAGAR
+805 ALVNEGHAGAEA
-818 QRLLSDSLPYP
+818 RLRLFRDSLPYP
-829 EFKEQVEAWIP
+829 EFKEQVDAWIP
-840 CIVPTLA
+840 CVVPTLT

-877 VKRDKDGRIVERKV
+877 VKKDKEGRTVEKKV

-902 GGCRKYDEMCALDA
+902 GGCRAYGAMCALDA
-916 VFDSSAGKRGRWT
+916 VFDASAGKRGKWT
-929 FDPVYCIDIPKRD
+929 FDPVYCIDIPQRD
-942 DVIRTMRAFSKEKA
+942 DEIRTMRVFSKEKA
-956 IDMWDTVDVPEGA
+956 IDMWDTVEVPEDA

-989 HSYNIATNTVRFFP
+989 HFYNVSNGAIFTVANRSRDP
-1003 QRLGKQLQA
+1003 KQLQL
-1012 TGPLSDEV
+1012 TGPLSNER
-1020 FPSPMKW
+1020 FPTPSKW
-1027 ESDIRVMQED
+1027 GPDIKVMQED

-1046 LAERAAVR
+1046 LAERAAAQM
-1054 VK
+1054 K

>member
-1 MPRADRLETGM
+1 MDKAPGM
-12 DMATGTDIAELGFDP
+12 DIGELGFDP
-27 GTFATALMAPEE
+27 GTFATALMTLEE
-39 FRSKDRLIW
+39 FRSKDRVIW
-48 AGIDIGV
+48 AGLDIGV

-61 LVDALN
+61 LVDVLN
-67 HEIVLMASHLF
+67 HEIVLMASHPF
-78 KSPVVDKKKATAAPE
+78 KSPVVDKKKASAAPE

-102 RSVRRSIMREGR
+102 RSVRRNIMREGR

-122 LADFGL
+122 LADAGL
-128 IPSDAG
+128 IPADAG
-134 GEWFSA
+134 GKWFSA
-140 RRDERETVKLR
+140 RRDERTVVKVR
-151 AKALRYPLNPRELAR
+151 AKALKYPLNSRELAR
-166 VLYSFAGHRG
+166 VLYSFASHRG

-192 KKALAANHTALADGG
+192 KKALAANHAALAVGE

-214 LAGQPRSRNRAGDY
+214 LSGQPRSRNRAGDY

-262 RYIDEL
+262 RYIAEL

-279 STYLKVGFCTYRGAP
+279 STYLEVGFCTYRGAP

-305 EMVRAHQT
+305 AMVRAHQT
-313 LCNTVILHADGSSS
+313 LCNAVILHGDGSTST
-327 SIPGNTRIEI
+327 IPGDVRIEI
-337 VRELFAVR
+337 VRELFAVK

-355 LRRRLGLAGDDSFKG
+355 LRRRLGLAEDDLFKG
-370 RPVEE
+370 CPVEE
-375 EKRECI
+375 EKRDCI
-381 ALPAWSVLCSGLYDG
+381 ALPAWAVLCSGLYDN
-396 HRDLLERLH
+396 HRNLLERLH
-405 DRIDDADA
+405 DNIDDADA
-413 VCAAL
+413 VCSAL

-438 DEVEAIADLPYSA
+438 DEVEAIVDLPYSA

-474 PCIMNLK
+474 PRIMNLR
-481 QAEEESGLAQVRAM
+481 QAEEASGLAQVRTM
-495 LAEERGESAD
+495 LTEERGESSD

-513 YDPTCKNPVVLRAT
+513 YDPACKNPVVLRAT

-532 MVNSAIRRYGLPDT
+532 MVNSAIRHYGLPDI

-555 KRSKHERK
+555 KRSKHERE
-563 IVEESNKARLE
+563 IVAEGNRARLE
-574 LTEQAKK
+574 LNEQAKR
-581 DIIEFLGLPDG
+581 DIIEFFGLPDG
-592 HHVRGR
+592 YHVRGR

-618 GIDFRRMLEER
+618 GIDFRRMLEEH

-647 QANKVLC
+647 QTNKVLC

-660 DKSNRSPYEWMASGE
+660 DKSNRSPFEWMASGE
-675 DSAPDWGEFRG
+675 DSAPDWGEFCG
-686 RMERW
+686 RMKRW

-697 RRYARKKL
+697 RRYANKKL

-713 AERAGDFIDRNLND
+713 AERTGDFIDRNLSD
-727 TRYMSAALAKWLR
+727 TRYMSTALAKWLR
-740 ECLPFP
+740 ERLPFP

-752 VSCVAGGATA
+752 VFCVAGGATA
-762 LMRSVW
+762 LMRGVW

-776 GKKNR
+776 GRKNR

-805 ALVNEGHVRAGAR
+805 ALVNEGHARAEER
-818 QRLLSDSLPYP
+818 QRLFRDSLPYP
-829 EFKEQVEAWIP
+829 EFKEQVDAWIP
-840 CIVPTLA
+840 CIVPTLT

-868 EAGKDLYLT
+868 EAGKDLYLAVKKDKEGRT
-877 VKRDKDGRIVERKV
+877 VEKKV
-891 NKATTMWKDGQ
+891 NKATTMWKDGR
-902 GGCRKYDEMCALDA
+902 GGCRAYGAMCALDA
-916 VFDSSAGKRGRWT
+916 VFDASAGKRGKWT
-929 FDPVYCIDIPKRD
+929 FDPVYCIDIPQRD
-942 DVIRTMRAFSKEKA
+942 DGIRSMRVFSKEKA
-956 IDMWDTVDVPEGA
+956 IDMWDTVEVPEDA
-969 PRMTIRRGDV
+969 PRMMIRRGDV

-989 HSYNIATNTVRFFP
+989 YCFDISVNAIKLFF
-1003 QRLGKQLQA
+1003 QRGGKALQA
-1012 TGPLSDEV
+1012 TGPLSDES
-1020 FPSPMKW
+1020 FPSPSKW
-1027 ESDIRVMQED
+1027 GTDIRVMQED

-1046 LAERAAVR
+1046 LAERAAAQM
-1054 VK
+1054 K

>member
-1 MPRADRLETGM
+1 MDKAKGADIG
-12 DMATGTDIAELGFDP
+12 ELGFDP
-27 GTFATALMAPEE
+27 DTFATALMTLEE
-39 FRSKDRLIW
+39 FRSKDRVIW
-48 AGIDIGV
+48 AGLDIGV
-55 ASCGLC
+55 ASTGLC
-61 LVDALN
+61 LVDVRN

-78 KSPVVDKKKATAAPE
+78 KSPVVDKKKANAAPE

-102 RSVRRSIMREGR
+102 RSVRRNIIREGR

-122 LADFGL
+122 LADSDL
-128 IPSDAG
+128 IPADAD
-134 GEWFSA
+134 GEWFAA
-140 RRDERETVKLR
+140 RRDERTVVRLR
-151 AKALRYPLNPRELAR
+151 SKALGHLLSSRELAR
-166 VLYSFAGHRG
+166 VLYSFASHRG

-181 KSDKEDDAGKV
+181 KSDNEDDAGKV
-192 KKALAANHTALADGG
+192 KKALAANHAALADGG
-207 CETFGQY
+207 CATFGQY

-228 SYTADIGMTVDEV
+228 SFTTDIDMTVDEV

-262 RYIDEL
+262 RYIAEL

-279 STYLKVGFCTYRGAP
+279 STYLKVGFCTYLGAP
-294 YRRGAMSTISF
+294 HRRGATSTISF

-313 LCNTVILHADGSSS
+313 LCNTVILHADGTSSD
-327 SIPGNTRIEI
+327 IPGDIRIEI
-337 VRELFAVR
+337 VRELFAVKR
-345 KSVKPLKWSG
+345 SIKPLKWSG
-355 LRRRLGLAGDDSFKG
+355 LRRRLGLAEGDSFKE
-370 RPVEE
+370 RSLEE
-375 EKRECI
+375 EKRDCI
-381 ALPAWSVLCSGLYDG
+381 ALPAWAVLCSGLYEG

-405 DRIDDADA
+405 DHIDDADA
-413 VCAAL
+413 VCSAL

-438 DEVEAIADLPYSA
+438 DEVEAIIDLPYSA

-474 PCIMNLK
+474 PRVTSLR
-481 QAEEESGLAQVRAM
+481 QAEEDSGLAQVRAT
-495 LAEERGESAD
+495 LAEERGEADD
-505 GLLCAFSE
+505 GLLCAFSD

-532 MVNSAIRRYGLPDT
+532 MVNSVIRHYGLPDV

-555 KRSKHERK
+555 KRSKHERQ
-563 IVEESNKARLE
+563 IVAESNRSRLK
-574 LTEQAKK
+574 LNEQAKR
-581 DIIEFLGLPDG
+581 DIVEFLGLPDG

-598 DLAMVK
+598 DLDMVK

-660 DKSNRSPYEWMASGE
+660 DKSNRSPYEWMTSGE
-675 DSAPDWGEFRG
+675 AAAPDWDEFCG
-686 RMERW
+686 RMDRW
-691 AKNCEP
+691 AKMCEP
-697 RRYARKKL
+697 RLYVRKKL

-713 AERAGDFIDRNLND
+713 VERAGGFIDRNLND
-727 TRYMSAALAKWLR
+727 TRYMSVALAKWLR
-740 ECLPFP
+740 ECLPFA
-746 RDNHEH
+746 RDGHEH
-752 VSCVAGGATA
+752 VFCVAGGATA

-768 GIGITGPD
+768 DIGITGPD

-805 ALVNEGHVRAGAR
+805 ALVNEGHARADVR
-818 QRLLSDSLPYP
+818 QRLFSDSLPYP
-829 EFKEQVEAWIP
+829 EFKEQVDAWIP
-840 CIVPTLA
+840 CIVPTLT
-847 LPRTVTGSVLKDTVY
+847 LPNTFTGSVLKDTVY

-868 EAGKDLYLT
+868 EAGKDLYLA

-891 NKATTMWKDGQ
+891 NKATTMWKDGR

-916 VFDSSAGKRGRWT
+916 VFDASVGKRGKWS
-929 FDPVYCIDIPKRD
+929 FDPVYCIDIPHRD
-942 DVIRTMRAFSKEKA
+942 PEIRIMRAFSKEKA
-956 IDMWDTVDVPEGA
+956 IDLWDTVEVPEGA

-989 HSYNIATNTVRFFP
+989 HSYNVSNGAIFTFANQSYNP
-1003 QRLGKQLQA
+1003 KQLQF
-1012 TGPLSDEV
+1012 TGPLSNER
-1020 FPSPMKW
+1020 FPTQSKW
-1027 ESDIRVMQED
+1027 RPDILIMQED

-1046 LAERAAVR
+1046 LAQRAATMQI
-1054 VK
+1054 K

>member
-1 MPRADRLETGM
+1 MDKAKGADIG
-12 DMATGTDIAELGFDP
+12 ELGFDP
-27 GTFATALMAPEE
+27 ATFATALMTLEE
-39 FRSKDRLIW
+39 FRSKDRVIW
-48 AGIDIGV
+48 AGLDIGV

-61 LVDALN
+61 LVDVLN

-78 KSPVVDKKKATAAPE
+78 KSPVVDKKKASAAPE

-102 RSVRRSIMREGR
+102 RSVRRNIMREGR

-122 LADFGL
+122 LADAGL
-128 IPSDAG
+128 IPADAG

-140 RRDERETVKLR
+140 RRDERTVVKVR
-151 AKALRYPLNPRELAR
+151 AKALKYPLNSRELAR
-166 VLYSFAGHRG
+166 VLYSFASHRG

-192 KKALAANHTALADGG
+192 KKALAANHAALADGE

-214 LAGQPRSRNRAGDY
+214 LSGQPRSRNRAGDY

-262 RYIDEL
+262 RYIAEL
-268 TWLTDTSKRDM
+268 TWLTDTSKCDM

-313 LCNTVILHADGSSS
+313 LCNAVILHGDGSSS
-327 SIPGNTRIEI
+327 TIPGGVRIEI
-337 VRELFAVR
+337 VRELFAVK

-355 LRRRLGLAGDDSFKG
+355 LRRRLGLAEDDLFKG

-375 EKRECI
+375 EKRDCI
-381 ALPAWSVLCSGLYDG
+381 ALPAWAVLCSGLYDN
-396 HRDLLERLH
+396 HRNLLERLH
-405 DRIDDADA
+405 DHVDDADA
-413 VCAAL
+413 VCSAL

-438 DEVEAIADLPYSA
+438 DEVEAVVDLPYSA

-462 EALQMLR
+462 EALQILR

-474 PCIMNLK
+474 PRIMNLR
-481 QAEEESGLAQVRAM
+481 QAEEASGLAQVRAM
-495 LAEERGESAD
+495 LTEERGESSD

-532 MVNSAIRRYGLPDT
+532 MVNSAIRHYGLPDI
-546 IRVEVARDL
+546 IRVEVAREL
-555 KRSKHERK
+555 KRSKHERE
-563 IVEESNKARLE
+563 IVAEGNRARLE
-574 LTEQAKK
+574 LNEQAKR
-581 DIIEFLGLPDG
+581 DIIEFFGLPDG

-604 LYREQGGKDPYTGA
+604 LYREQGGKDPYSGSS
-618 GIDFRRMLEER
+618 IDFRRMLEEH

-647 QANKVLC
+647 QTNKVLC

-660 DKSNRSPYEWMASGE
+660 DKSNRSPFEWMASGE
-675 DSAPDWGEFRG
+675 DSAPNWGEFCG

-746 RDNHEH
+746 KDDHEH
-752 VSCVAGGATA
+752 VFCVAGGATA
-762 LMRSVW
+762 LMRGVW
-768 GIGITGPD
+768 GVGITGPD
-776 GKKNR
+776 GRKNR

-805 ALVNEGHVRAGAR
+805 ALVNEGHASAEAR
-818 QRLLSDSLPYP
+818 LRLFRDSLPYP
-829 EFKEQVEAWIP
+829 EFKEQVDAWIP
-840 CIVPTLA
+840 CIVPTLT

-877 VKRDKDGRIVERKV
+877 VKKDMEGRTVEKKV

-902 GGCRKYDEMCALDA
+902 GGCRAYGAMCALDA
-916 VFDSSAGKRGRWT
+916 VFDASAGKRGKWT
-929 FDPVYCIDIPKRD
+929 FDPVYCIDIPQRD
-942 DVIRTMRAFSKEKA
+942 DEIRTMRVFSKEKA
-956 IDMWDTVDVPEGA
+956 IDMWDTVEVPEDA
-969 PRMTIRRGDV
+969 PRMTMRRGDV

-989 HSYNIATNTVRFFP
+989 HFYNVSNGAIFTVANRSRDP
-1003 QRLGKQLQA
+1003 KQLQL
-1012 TGPLSDEV
+1012 TGPLSNER
-1020 FPSPMKW
+1020 FPTPSKW
-1027 ESDIRVMQED
+1027 GPDIKVMQED

-1046 LAERAAVR
+1046 LAERAAAQM
-1054 VK
+1054 K

>member
-1 MPRADRLETGM
+1 MEKAPGM
-12 DMATGTDIAELGFDP
+12 DIGELGFDP
-27 GTFATALMAPEE
+27 GTFATALMTLEE
-39 FRSKDRLIW
+39 FRSKDRVIW
-48 AGIDIGV
+48 AGFDIGV

-61 LVDALN
+61 LVDVLN

-78 KSPVVDKKKATAAPE
+78 KSPVVDKKKASAAPE

-102 RSVRRSIMREGR
+102 RSVRRNIMREGR

-122 LADFGL
+122 LADAGL
-128 IPSDAG
+128 IPADAG

-140 RRDERETVKLR
+140 RRDERTVVKVR
-151 AKALRYPLNPRELAR
+151 AKALKYPLNSRELAR
-166 VLYSFAGHRG
+166 VLYSFASHRG

-192 KKALAANHTALADGG
+192 KKALAANHAALADGE

-214 LAGQPRSRNRAGDY
+214 LSGQPRSRNRAGDY

-262 RYIDEL
+262 RYIAEL

-313 LCNTVILHADGSSS
+313 LCNAVILHGDGSSS
-327 SIPGNTRIEI
+327 TIPGDVRIEI
-337 VRELFAVR
+337 VRELFAVK

-355 LRRRLGLAGDDSFKG
+355 LRRRLGLAEDDLFKG
-370 RPVEE
+370 CPVEE
-375 EKRECI
+375 EKRDCI
-381 ALPAWSVLCSGLYDG
+381 ALPAWAVLCSGLYDN
-396 HRDLLERLH
+396 HRNLLERLH
-405 DRIDDADA
+405 DHVDDADA
-413 VCAAL
+413 VCSAL

-438 DEVEAIADLPYSA
+438 DEVEAVVDLPYSA

-474 PCIMNLK
+474 PRIMNLR
-481 QAEEESGLAQVRAM
+481 QAEEASGLAQVRAM
-495 LAEERGESAD
+495 LTEERGESSD

-532 MVNSAIRRYGLPDT
+532 MVNSAIRHYGLPDI

-555 KRSKHERK
+555 KRSKHERE
-563 IVEESNKARLE
+563 IVAEGNRARLE
-574 LTEQAKK
+574 LNEQAKR
-581 DIIEFLGLPDG
+581 DIIEFFGLPDG

-604 LYREQGGKDPYTGA
+604 LYREQGGKDPYTGS
-618 GIDFRRMLEER
+618 GIDFRRMLEEH

-647 QANKVLC
+647 QTNKVLC

-660 DKSNRSPYEWMASGE
+660 DKSNRSPFEWMASGE
-675 DSAPDWGEFRG
+675 DSAPNWGEFCG

-746 RDNHEH
+746 KDDHEH
-752 VSCVAGGATA
+752 VFCVAGGATA
-762 LMRSVW
+762 LMRGVW
-768 GIGITGPD
+768 GVGITGPD
-776 GKKNR
+776 GRKNR

-805 ALVNEGHVRAGAR
+805 ALVNEGHASAEAR
-818 QRLLSDSLPYP
+818 LRLFRDSLPYP
-829 EFKEQVEAWIP
+829 EFKEQVDAWIP
-840 CIVPTLA
+840 CIVPTLT

-877 VKRDKDGRIVERKV
+877 VKKDKEGRTVEKKV

-902 GGCRKYDEMCALDA
+902 GGCRAYGAMCALDA
-916 VFDSSAGKRGRWT
+916 VFDASAGKRGKWT
-929 FDPVYCIDIPKRD
+929 FDPVYCIDIPQRD
-942 DVIRTMRAFSKEKA
+942 DEIRTMRVFSKEKA
-956 IDMWDTVDVPEGA
+956 IDLWDTVEVPDDA
-969 PRMTIRRGDV
+969 SRMTIRRGDV

-989 HSYNIATNTVRFFP
+989 YCFDISVNAIKLFS
-1003 QRLGKQLQA
+1003 QRGGKTLQA
-1012 TGPLSDEV
+1012 TGPLSDKS
-1020 FPSPMKW
+1020 FPSPSKW
-1027 ESDIRVMQED
+1027 GADIRVMQED

-1046 LAERAAVR
+1046 LAERAAVAQ
-1054 VK
+1054 VE

>member
-1 MPRADRLETGM
+1 MEKAPGM
-12 DMATGTDIAELGFDP
+12 DIGELGFDP
-27 GTFATALMAPEE
+27 GTFATALMTLEE
-39 FRSKDRLIW
+39 FRSKDRVIW
-48 AGIDIGV
+48 AGLDIGV

-61 LVDALN
+61 LVDVLN

-78 KSPVVDKKKATAAPE
+78 KSPVVDKKKASAAPE

-102 RSVRRSIMREGR
+102 RSVRRNIMREGR

-122 LADFGL
+122 LADAGL
-128 IPSDAG
+128 IPADAG

-140 RRDERETVKLR
+140 RRDERTVVKVR
-151 AKALRYPLNPRELAR
+151 AKALKYPLNSRELAR
-166 VLYSFAGHRG
+166 VLYSFSSHRG

-192 KKALAANHTALADGG
+192 KKALVANHAALADGE

-214 LAGQPRSRNRAGDY
+214 LSGQPRSRNRAGDY

-262 RYIDEL
+262 RYIAEL
-268 TWLTDTSKRDM
+268 TWLTDTSKCDM

-313 LCNTVILHADGSSS
+313 LCNAVILHGDGSSS
-327 SIPGNTRIEI
+327 TIPGGVRIEI
-337 VRELFAVR
+337 VRELFAVK

-355 LRRRLGLAGDDSFKG
+355 LRRRLGLAEDDLFKG

-375 EKRECI
+375 EKRDCI
-381 ALPAWSVLCSGLYDG
+381 ALPAWAVLCSGLYDN
-396 HRDLLERLH
+396 HRNLLERLH
-405 DRIDDADA
+405 DHVDDADA
-413 VCAAL
+413 VCSAL

-438 DEVEAIADLPYSA
+438 DEVEAVVDLPYSA

-462 EALQMLR
+462 EALQILR

-474 PCIMNLK
+474 PRIMNLR
-481 QAEEESGLAQVRAM
+481 QAEEASGLAQVRAM
-495 LAEERGESAD
+495 LTEERGESSD

-532 MVNSAIRRYGLPDT
+532 MVNSAIRHYGLPDI
-546 IRVEVARDL
+546 IRVEVAREL
-555 KRSKHERK
+555 KRSKHERE
-563 IVEESNKARLE
+563 IVAEGNRARLE
-574 LTEQAKK
+574 LNEQAKR
-581 DIIEFLGLPDG
+581 DIIEFFGLPDG

-604 LYREQGGKDPYTGA
+604 LYREQDGKDPYSGSS
-618 GIDFRRMLEER
+618 IDFRRMLEEH

-647 QANKVLC
+647 QTNKVLC

-660 DKSNRSPYEWMASGE
+660 DKSNRSPFEWMASGE
-675 DSAPDWGEFRG
+675 DSAPNWGEFCG

-746 RDNHEH
+746 KDDHEH
-752 VSCVAGGATA
+752 VFCVAGGATA
-762 LMRSVW
+762 LMRGVW
-768 GIGITGPD
+768 GVGITGPD
-776 GKKNR
+776 GRKNR

-805 ALVNEGHVRAGAR
+805 ALVNEGHASAEAR
-818 QRLLSDSLPYP
+818 LRLFRDSLPYP
-829 EFKEQVEAWIP
+829 EFKEQVDAWIP
-840 CIVPTLA
+840 CIVPTLT

-877 VKRDKDGRIVERKV
+877 VKKDKEGGTVEKKV

-902 GGCRKYDEMCALDA
+902 GGCRAYGAMCALDA
-916 VFDSSAGKRGRWT
+916 VFDASAGKRGKWT
-929 FDPVYCIDIPKRD
+929 FDPVYCIDIPQRD
-942 DVIRTMRAFSKEKA
+942 DEIRTMRVFSKEKA
-956 IDMWDTVDVPEGA
+956 IDMWDTVEVPEDA
-969 PRMTIRRGDV
+969 PRMTMRRGDV

-989 HSYNIATNTVRFFP
+989 HFYNVSNGAIFTVANRSRDP
-1003 QRLGKQLQA
+1003 KQLQL
-1012 TGPLSDEV
+1012 TGPLSNER
-1020 FPSPMKW
+1020 FPTPSKW
-1027 ESDIRVMQED
+1027 GPDIKVMQED

-1046 LAERAAVR
+1046 LAERAAAQM
-1054 VK
+1054 K

>member
-1 MPRADRLETGM
+1 MEKAPGM
-12 DMATGTDIAELGFDP
+12 DIGELGFDP
-27 GTFATALMAPEE
+27 GTFATALMTLEE
-39 FRSKDRLIW
+39 FRSKDRVIW
-48 AGIDIGV
+48 AGLDIGV

-61 LVDALN
+61 LVDVLN

-78 KSPVVDKKKATAAPE
+78 KSPVVDKKKASAAPE

-102 RSVRRSIMREGR
+102 RSVRRNIMREGR

-122 LADFGL
+122 LADAGL
-128 IPSDAG
+128 IPADAG

-140 RRDERETVKLR
+140 RRDERTVVKLR
-151 AKALRYPLNPRELAR
+151 AKALKYPLNLRELAR
-166 VLYSFAGHRG
+166 VLYSFASHRG

-192 KKALAANHTALADGG
+192 KKALAANHAALADGE

-214 LAGQPRSRNRAGDY
+214 LSGQPRSRNRAGDY

-262 RYIDEL
+262 RYIAEL
-268 TWLTDTSKRDM
+268 TWLTDTSKCDM

-313 LCNTVILHADGSSS
+313 LCNAVILHGDGSSS
-327 SIPGNTRIEI
+327 TIPGGVRIEI
-337 VRELFAVR
+337 VRELFAVK

-355 LRRRLGLAGDDSFKG
+355 LRRRLGLAEDDLFKG

-375 EKRECI
+375 EKRDCI
-381 ALPAWSVLCSGLYDG
+381 ALPAWAVLCSGLYDN
-396 HRDLLERLH
+396 HRNLLERLH
-405 DRIDDADA
+405 DHVDDADA
-413 VCAAL
+413 VCSAL

-438 DEVEAIADLPYSA
+438 DEVEAVVDLPYSA

-462 EALQMLR
+462 EALQILR

-474 PCIMNLK
+474 PRIMNLR
-481 QAEEESGLAQVRAM
+481 QAEEASGLAQVRAM
-495 LAEERGESAD
+495 LTEERGESSD

-532 MVNSAIRRYGLPDT
+532 MVNSAIRHYGLPDI
-546 IRVEVARDL
+546 IRVEVAREL
-555 KRSKHERK
+555 KRSKHERE
-563 IVEESNKARLE
+563 IVAEGNRARLE
-574 LTEQAKK
+574 LNEQAKR
-581 DIIEFLGLPDG
+581 DIIEFFGLPDG

-604 LYREQGGKDPYTGA
+604 LYREQGGKDPYSGSS
-618 GIDFRRMLEER
+618 IDFRRMLEEH

-647 QANKVLC
+647 QTNKVLC

-660 DKSNRSPYEWMASGE
+660 DKSNRSPFEWMASGE
-675 DSAPDWGEFRG
+675 DSAPNWGEFCG

-697 RRYARKKL
+697 TRYARKKL

-746 RDNHEH
+746 KDDHEH
-752 VSCVAGGATA
+752 VFCVAGGATA
-762 LMRSVW
+762 LMRGVW
-768 GIGITGPD
+768 GVGITGPD
-776 GKKNR
+776 GRKNR

-805 ALVNEGHVRAGAR
+805 ALVNEGHASAEAR
-818 QRLLSDSLPYP
+818 LRLFRDSLPYP
-829 EFKEQVEAWIP
+829 EFKEQVDAWIP
-840 CIVPTLA
+840 CIVPTLT

-877 VKRDKDGRIVERKV
+877 VKKDKEGRTVEKKV

-902 GGCRKYDEMCALDA
+902 GGCRAYGAMCALDA
-916 VFDSSAGKRGRWT
+916 VFDASAGKRGKWT
-929 FDPVYCIDIPKRD
+929 FDPVYCIDIPQRD
-942 DVIRTMRAFSKEKA
+942 DEIRTMRVFSKEKA
-956 IDMWDTVDVPEGA
+956 IDMWDTVEVPEDA
-969 PRMTIRRGDV
+969 PRMTMRRGDV

-989 HSYNIATNTVRFFP
+989 HFYNVSNGAIFTVANRSRDP
-1003 QRLGKQLQA
+1003 KQLQL
-1012 TGPLSDEV
+1012 TGPLSNER
-1020 FPSPMKW
+1020 FPTPSKW
-1027 ESDIRVMQED
+1027 GPDIKVMQED

-1046 LAERAAVR
+1046 LAERAAAQM
-1054 VK
+1054 K

>member
-1 MPRADRLETGM
+1 MEKAPGM
-12 DMATGTDIAELGFDP
+12 DIGELGFDP
-27 GTFATALMAPEE
+27 GTFATALMALEE
-39 FRSKDRLIW
+39 FRSKDRVIW
-48 AGIDIGV
+48 AGLDIGV

-61 LVDALN
+61 LVDVLN

-78 KSPVVDKKKATAAPE
+78 KSPVVDKKKASAAPE

-102 RSVRRSIMREGR
+102 RSVRRNIMREGR

-122 LADFGL
+122 LADAGL
-128 IPSDAG
+128 IPADAG

-140 RRDERETVKLR
+140 RRDERTVVKVR
-151 AKALRYPLNPRELAR
+151 AKALNYPLNSRELAR
-166 VLYSFAGHRG
+166 VLYSFASHRG

-192 KKALAANHTALADGG
+192 KKALAANHAALADGE

-214 LAGQPRSRNRAGDY
+214 LSGQPRSRNRVGDY

-262 RYIDEL
+262 RYIAEL

-313 LCNTVILHADGSSS
+313 LCNAVILHGDGSSS
-327 SIPGNTRIEI
+327 TIPGDVRIEI
-337 VRELFAVR
+337 VRELFAVK

-355 LRRRLGLAGDDSFKG
+355 LRRRLGLAEDDLFKG
-370 RPVEE
+370 CPVEE
-375 EKRECI
+375 EKRDCI
-381 ALPAWSVLCSGLYDG
+381 ALPAWAVLCSGLYDN
-396 HRDLLERLH
+396 HRSLLERLH
-405 DRIDDADA
+405 DHVDDADA
-413 VCAAL
+413 VCSAL

-438 DEVEAIADLPYSA
+438 DEVEAVVDLPYSA

-474 PCIMNLK
+474 PRIMNLR
-481 QAEEESGLAQVRAM
+481 QAEEASGLAQVRAM
-495 LAEERGESAD
+495 LTEERGESSD

-532 MVNSAIRRYGLPDT
+532 MVNSAIRHYGLPDI

-555 KRSKHERK
+555 KRSKHERE
-563 IVEESNKARLE
+563 IVAEGNRARLE
-574 LTEQAKK
+574 LNEQAKR
-581 DIIEFLGLPDG
+581 DIIEFFGLPDG

-604 LYREQGGKDPYTGA
+604 LYREQGGKDPYTGS
-618 GIDFRRMLEER
+618 GIDFRRMLEEH

-647 QANKVLC
+647 QTNKVLC

-660 DKSNRSPYEWMASGE
+660 DKSNRSPFEWMASGE
-675 DSAPDWGEFRG
+675 DSAPNWGEFCG

-746 RDNHEH
+746 KDDHEH
-752 VSCVAGGATA
+752 VFCVAGGATA
-762 LMRSVW
+762 LMRGVW
-768 GIGITGPD
+768 GVGITGPD
-776 GKKNR
+776 GRKNR

-805 ALVNEGHVRAGAR
+805 ALVNEGHASAEAR
-818 QRLLSDSLPYP
+818 LRLFRDSLPYP
-829 EFKEQVEAWIP
+829 EFKEQVDAWIP
-840 CIVPTLA
+840 CIVPTLT
-847 LPRTVTGSVLKDTVY
+847 LSRTVTGSVLKDTVY

-868 EAGKDLYLT
+868 KAGKDLYLT
-877 VKRDKDGRIVERKV
+877 VKKDKEGRTVEKKV

-902 GGCRKYDEMCALDA
+902 GGCRAYGAMCALDA
-916 VFDSSAGKRGRWT
+916 VFDASAGKRGKWT
-929 FDPVYCIDIPKRD
+929 FDPVYCIDIPQRD
-942 DVIRTMRAFSKEKA
+942 NEIRTMRVFSKEKA
-956 IDMWDTVDVPEGA
+956 IDMWDTVEVPEDA

-989 HSYNIATNTVRFFP
+989 HFYNVSNGAIFTVANRSRDP
-1003 QRLGKQLQA
+1003 KQLQL
-1012 TGPLSDEV
+1012 TGPLSNER
-1020 FPSPMKW
+1020 FPTPSKW
-1027 ESDIRVMQED
+1027 GPDIKAMQED

-1046 LAERAAVR
+1046 LAERAAAQM
-1054 VK
+1054 K

>member
-1 MPRADRLETGM
+1 MEKAPGM
-12 DMATGTDIAELGFDP
+12 DIGELGFDP
-27 GTFATALMAPEE
+27 GTFATALMTLEE
-39 FRSKDRLIW
+39 FRSKDRVIW
-48 AGIDIGV
+48 AGLDIGV

-61 LVDALN
+61 LVDVLN

-78 KSPVVDKKKATAAPE
+78 KSPVVDKKKASAAPE
-93 SLASVRRGA
+93 RLASVRRGA
-102 RSVRRSIMREGR
+102 RSVRRNIMREGR

-122 LADFGL
+122 LADAGL
-128 IPSDAG
+128 IPADAG

-140 RRDERETVKLR
+140 RRDERTVVKVR
-151 AKALRYPLNPRELAR
+151 AKALKYPLNSRELAR
-166 VLYSFAGHRG
+166 VLYSFASHRG

-192 KKALAANHTALADGG
+192 KKALAANHAALADGE

-214 LAGQPRSRNRAGDY
+214 LSGQPRSRNRAGDY

-262 RYIDEL
+262 RYIAEL
-268 TWLTDTSKRDM
+268 TWLTDTSKCDM

-313 LCNTVILHADGSSS
+313 LCNAVILHGDGSSS
-327 SIPGNTRIEI
+327 TIPGGVRIEI
-337 VRELFAVR
+337 VRELFAVK

-355 LRRRLGLAGDDSFKG
+355 LRRRLGLAEDDLFKG

-375 EKRECI
+375 EKRDCI
-381 ALPAWSVLCSGLYDG
+381 ALPAWAVLCSGLYDN
-396 HRDLLERLH
+396 HRNLLERLH
-405 DRIDDADA
+405 DHVDDADA
-413 VCAAL
+413 VCSAL

-438 DEVEAIADLPYSA
+438 DEVEAVVDLPYSA

-462 EALQMLR
+462 EALQILR

-474 PCIMNLK
+474 PRIMNLR
-481 QAEEESGLAQVRAM
+481 QAEEASGLAQVRAM
-495 LAEERGESAD
+495 LTEERGESSD

-532 MVNSAIRRYGLPDT
+532 MVNSAIRHYGLPDI
-546 IRVEVARDL
+546 IRVEVAREL
-555 KRSKHERK
+555 KRSKHERE
-563 IVEESNKARLE
+563 IVAEGNRARLE
-574 LTEQAKK
+574 LNEQAKR
-581 DIIEFLGLPDG
+581 DIIEFFGLPDG

-604 LYREQGGKDPYTGA
+604 LYREQGGKDPYSGSS
-618 GIDFRRMLEER
+618 IDFRRMLEEH

-647 QANKVLC
+647 QTNKVLC

-660 DKSNRSPYEWMASGE
+660 DKSNRSPFEWMASGE
-675 DSAPDWGEFRG
+675 DSAPNWGEFCG

-746 RDNHEH
+746 KDDHEH
-752 VSCVAGGATA
+752 VFCVAGGATA
-762 LMRSVW
+762 LMRGVW
-768 GIGITGPD
+768 GVGITGPD
-776 GKKNR
+776 GRKNR

-805 ALVNEGHVRAGAR
+805 ALVNEGHASAEAR
-818 QRLLSDSLPYP
+818 LRLFRDSLPYP
-829 EFKEQVEAWIP
+829 EFKEQVDAWIP
-840 CIVPTLA
+840 CIVPTLT

-877 VKRDKDGRIVERKV
+877 VKKDKEGRTVEKKV

-902 GGCRKYDEMCALDA
+902 GGCRAYGAMCALDA
-916 VFDSSAGKRGRWT
+916 VFDASAGKRGKWT
-929 FDPVYCIDIPKRD
+929 FDPVYCIDIPQRD
-942 DVIRTMRAFSKEKA
+942 DEIRTMRVFSKEKA
-956 IDMWDTVDVPEGA
+956 IDMWDTVEVPEDA
-969 PRMTIRRGDV
+969 PRMTMRRGDV

-989 HSYNIATNTVRFFP
+989 HFYNVSNGAIFTVANRSRDP
-1003 QRLGKQLQA
+1003 KQLQL
-1012 TGPLSDEV
+1012 TGPLSNER
-1020 FPSPMKW
+1020 FPTPSKW
-1027 ESDIRVMQED
+1027 GPDIKVMQED

-1046 LAERAAVR
+1046 LAERAAAQM
-1054 VK
+1054 K

>member
-1 MPRADRLETGM
+1 MEKAPGM
-12 DMATGTDIAELGFDP
+12 DIGELGFDP
-27 GTFATALMAPEE
+27 GTFATALMTLEE
-39 FRSKDRLIW
+39 FRSKDRVIW
-48 AGIDIGV
+48 AGLDIGV

-61 LVDALN
+61 LVDVLN

-78 KSPVVDKKKATAAPE
+78 KSPVVDKKKASAAPE

-102 RSVRRSIMREGR
+102 RSVRRNIMREGR

-122 LADFGL
+122 LADAGL
-128 IPSDAG
+128 IPADAG

-140 RRDERETVKLR
+140 RRDERTVVKVR
-151 AKALRYPLNPRELAR
+151 AKALKYPLNSRELAR
-166 VLYSFAGHRG
+166 VLYSFASHRG

-192 KKALAANHTALADGG
+192 KKALAANHAALADGE

-214 LAGQPRSRNRAGDY
+214 LSGQPRSRNRAGDY

-262 RYIDEL
+262 RYIAEL
-268 TWLTDTSKRDM
+268 TWLTDTSKCDM

-313 LCNTVILHADGSSS
+313 LCNAVILHGDGSSS
-327 SIPGNTRIEI
+327 TIPGGVRIEI
-337 VRELFAVR
+337 VRELFAVK

-355 LRRRLGLAGDDSFKG
+355 LRRRLGLAEDDLFKG

-375 EKRECI
+375 EKRDCI
-381 ALPAWSVLCSGLYDG
+381 ALPAWAVLCSGLYDN
-396 HRDLLERLH
+396 HRNLLERLH
-405 DRIDDADA
+405 DHVDDADA
-413 VCAAL
+413 VCSAL

-438 DEVEAIADLPYSA
+438 DEVKIVVDLPYSA

-462 EALQMLR
+462 EALQILR

-474 PCIMNLK
+474 PRIMNLR
-481 QAEEESGLAQVRAM
+481 QAEEASGLAQVRAM
-495 LAEERGESAD
+495 LTEERGESSD

-532 MVNSAIRRYGLPDT
+532 MVNSAIRHYGLPDI
-546 IRVEVARDL
+546 IRVEVAREL
-555 KRSKHERK
+555 KRSKHERE
-563 IVEESNKARLE
+563 IVAEGNRARLE
-574 LTEQAKK
+574 LNEQAKR
-581 DIIEFLGLPDG
+581 DIIEFFGLPDG

-604 LYREQGGKDPYTGA
+604 LYREQGGKDPYSGSS
-618 GIDFRRMLEER
+618 IDFRRMLEEH

-647 QANKVLC
+647 QTNKVLC

-660 DKSNRSPYEWMASGE
+660 DKSNRSPFEWMASGE
-675 DSAPDWGEFRG
+675 DSAPNWGEFCG

-746 RDNHEH
+746 KDDHEH
-752 VSCVAGGATA
+752 VFCVDGGATA
-762 LMRSVW
+762 LMRGVW
-768 GIGITGPD
+768 GVGITGPD
-776 GKKNR
+776 GRKNR

-805 ALVNEGHVRAGAR
+805 ALVNEGHASAEAR
-818 QRLLSDSLPYP
+818 LRLFRDSLPYP
-829 EFKEQVEAWIP
+829 EFKEQVDAWIP
-840 CIVPTLA
+840 CIVPTLT

-877 VKRDKDGRIVERKV
+877 VKKDKEGRTVEKKV

-902 GGCRKYDEMCALDA
+902 GGCRAYGAMCALDA
-916 VFDSSAGKRGRWT
+916 VFDASAGKRGKWT
-929 FDPVYCIDIPKRD
+929 FDPVYCIDIPQRD
-942 DVIRTMRAFSKEKA
+942 DEIRTMRVFSKEKA
-956 IDMWDTVDVPEGA
+956 IDMWDTVEVPEDA
-969 PRMTIRRGDV
+969 PRMTMRRGDV

-989 HSYNIATNTVRFFP
+989 HFYNVSNGAIFTVANRSRDP
-1003 QRLGKQLQA
+1003 KQLQL
-1012 TGPLSDEV
+1012 TGPLSNER
-1020 FPSPMKW
+1020 FPTPSKW
-1027 ESDIRVMQED
+1027 GPDIKVMQED

-1046 LAERAAVR
+1046 LAERAAAQM
-1054 VK
+1054 K

>member
-1 MPRADRLETGM
+1 M
-12 DMATGTDIAELGFDP
+12 DKAPGTDIGELGFDP
-27 GTFATALMAPEE
+27 DTFATALMTLEE
-39 FRSKDRLIW
+39 FRSKDRVIW

-55 ASCGLC
+55 TSTGLC
-61 LVDALN
+61 LVDILN

-78 KSPVVDKKKATAAPE
+78 KSPVVDKKKEGTSPE
-93 SLASVRRGA
+93 SLASVRRAA
-102 RSVRRSIMREGR
+102 RSVRRNIMREGW

-128 IPSDAG
+128 IPADAG
-134 GEWFSA
+134 GEWFAA
-140 RRDERETVKLR
+140 RRDERTVVKLR
-151 AKALRYPLNPRELAR
+151 SKALEYPLNSRELAR
-166 VLYSFAGHRG
+166 VLYSFASHRG

-181 KSDKEDDAGKV
+181 KSDKDDDAGKV
-192 KKALAANHTALADGG
+192 KKALAANHVTLADGG

-228 SYTADIGMTVDEV
+228 SFTADIGMTVDEV

-262 RYIDEL
+262 RYIAEL

-294 YRRGAMSTISF
+294 YRRGATSTISF
-305 EMVRAHQT
+305 EMVRAHQM
-313 LCNTVILHADGSSS
+313 LCNTVILHADGALS

-345 KSVKPLKWSG
+345 KSVKPLKWSE
-355 LRRRLGLAGDDSFKG
+355 LRRRLGLSESDSFKG

-375 EKRECI
+375 EKRDCI
-381 ALPAWSVLCSGLYDG
+381 ALPAWAVLCSGLYED
-396 HRDLLERLH
+396 HRALLERLH

-413 VCAAL
+413 VCSAL

-438 DEVEAIADLPYSA
+438 DEVEAIVDLPYSA

-474 PCIMNLK
+474 PGVTSLR
-481 QAEEESGLAQVRAM
+481 QAEVDSGLAQVRAV
-495 LAEERGESAD
+495 LAEERGVPED
-505 GLLCAFSE
+505 GLLCAFSD
-513 YDPTCKNPVVLRAT
+513 YDMTCKNPVVLRAT

-532 MVNSAIRRYGLPDT
+532 MVNSAIRHYGLPDI

-555 KRSKHERK
+555 KRSKHERQ
-563 IVEESNKARLE
+563 VVAESNRARRE
-574 LTEQAKK
+574 LKEQAKK
-581 DIIEFLGLPDG
+581 DIVEFLGLPDG

-598 DLAMVK
+598 DLDMVM

-660 DKSNRSPYEWMASGE
+660 DKSNRSPYEWMTSGE
-675 DSAPDWGEFRG
+675 ATAPDWDEFCG

-691 AKNCEP
+691 AKMCEP

-713 AERAGDFIDRNLND
+713 SERAGDFIERNLND

-746 RDNHEH
+746 RDGNEH
-752 VSCVAGGATA
+752 VFCVAGGATA
-762 LMRSVW
+762 LMRGVW
-768 GIGITGPD
+768 GVGITGPD

-793 IACCTPGIVKNV
+793 IACCTPGIVKSV
-805 ALVNEGHVRAGAR
+805 ALVNEGHVRADAR
-818 QRLLSDSLPYP
+818 QRLFRDSLPYP
-829 EFKEQVEAWIP
+829 EFKEQVDAWIP
-840 CIVPTLA
+840 CIVPTLTF
-847 LPRTVTGSVLKDTVY
+847 PNTVTGSVLKDTVY

-877 VKRDKDGRIVERKV
+877 VKKDKDGRIVERKA
-891 NKATTMWKDGQ
+891 NKATTLWKDGR
-902 GGCRKYDEMCALDA
+902 GGCRKYDEMCGLDC
-916 VFDSSAGKRGRWT
+916 VFDASAGKRGRWT

-942 DVIRTMRAFSKEKA
+942 PEIGTMRVFSKEKA
-956 IDMWDTVDVPEGA
+956 IDLWDTVEVPEDA
-969 PRMTIRRGDV
+969 PRMTVRRGDV
-979 LVCDGKAARF
+979 LVCYGKAARF
-989 HSYNIATNTVRFFP
+989 HSYNIANNTVYTFANRP
-1003 QRLGKQLQA
+1003 RDPKELQFD
-1012 TGPLSDEV
+1012 GPLSDEA
-1020 FPSPMKW
+1020 FPTPSKW
-1027 ESDIRVMQED
+1027 GNNIQIIQED

-1046 LAERAAVR
+1046 LAQRAADAQTE
-1054 VK
+1054 